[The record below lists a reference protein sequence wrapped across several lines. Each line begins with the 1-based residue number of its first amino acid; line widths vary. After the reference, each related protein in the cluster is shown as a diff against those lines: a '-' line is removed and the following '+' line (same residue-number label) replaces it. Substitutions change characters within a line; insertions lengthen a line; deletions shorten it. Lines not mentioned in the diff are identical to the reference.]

1 MRKKHIRSI
10 LSIVLCFAMVL
21 SLMFV
26 SNVEASEKKNDSEP
40 ALEYVVIDNPS
51 VTTPGTQKVVVG
63 YSKGTVLSDAVLTYK
78 NVDTEEEYSVEA
90 SDIQESAVVFEMSY
104 EDDSWT
110 GTYSI
115 EDIAYTVNGE
125 EYSLNFSKCGIE
137 GKFAVN
143 QICETDPDAVVE
155 GEKTE
160 ENMDVSD
167 ADVSFTAITQDGT
180 IYEEDSIA
188 DVINDAIDTQSADSE
203 IATYAGRAATR
214 LVVVL
219 DPGHGGFDPGAIA
232 NGTNEKTL
240 TLKIAQYCKAALER
254 NGRIQVYMTREADT
268 SVGGATNTSA
278 DLKNRVAFAASK
290 NADLFVSIHL
300 NSAGAAAYGAEV
312 YYPNSNYRS
321 DIGQEGQKLASSIQ
335 KQLVSLGL
343 YNRGVKIRQSEN
355 GSTYPDGSVQDYYAV
370 IQQSKRN
377 GFPGIIVEHAFLTNA
392 SDYQKY
398 LSSDEKLKTLGEADA
413 QGIIEYIN
421 NNVKFGSWQQNG
433 SQWMF
438 TYYNGAYAKNCWEQI
453 DGYWYH
459 FDGNGIMQTGWLNL
473 GETWYYLNANGAMAT
488 GWLNL
493 GGTWY
498 YLNTN
503 GAMAIGWA
511 KVGNTWYYMNASGAM
526 QTGWLNLN
534 GTRYY
539 LNANGAMAVAWLKLG
554 DNWYYLNP
562 SSGAMQTGWLKLGS
576 TWYYLNTDGTMATGW
591 LNLGGMTY
599 YLNEFSGAM
608 QTGWLKQNGIWYF
621 FNNSG
626 ARIGN
631 CWYWVGNSCYYFD
644 KDGKMAADTW
654 IGDYYVNADGAWIPG
669 MEKPV
674 DKWINT
680 SGRWWY
686 RHADGSYTRLN
697 WEQVGN
703 QWYYFDKD
711 GWMVIGWLK
720 LSDTW
725 YYMNTSGAR
734 VSNCWTWVG
743 NSCYYFDKDGKMAA
757 DTWIGDYYVNA
768 DGAWIP
774 GQKKDDQNTNQ
785 NGNQN
790 ANQSGSQNAGQS
802 GNQAQTQAQWI
813 NTSGRWWYRHADGSY
828 TKSNW
833 EQIGNQWYYFDK
845 DGWMMTG
852 YQAVSGTWYYLQK
865 SASPEGA
872 LTYTGVTPIMGNSDL
887 SSDKNTVVNKMVR
900 MFQRSGRTYPADKL
914 NAGGAGN
921 IETFCQIV
929 YDEAVRE
936 GVKPEIVFG
945 QAMKETG
952 YLQFGGAV
960 KIEQFNFAG
969 LGATGGSV
977 AGAQFSNVTEG
988 IRAQVQHLKAY
999 ASKDNLTQGIVDPRF
1014 QLVTRGSAPYVEW
1027 LGQKENPNG
1036 FGWATAWN
1044 YGISL
1049 MNQYVRPMYS
1059 L

>member
-1 MRKKHIRSI
+1 MRKKHMRSI
-10 LSIVLCFAMVL
+10 ISLVLCFAMVL

-26 SNVEASEKKNDSEP
+26 SNVEASEKKDDSEP

-63 YSKGTVLSDAVLTYK
+63 YSKGTVLTSAVLKYK
-78 NVDTEEEYSVEA
+78 NVTTGEYYSVEA
-90 SDIQESAVVFEMSY
+90 SDIQESAAVFEMTY

-115 EDIAYTVNGE
+115 EDITYTVDGA
-125 EYSLNFSKCGIE
+125 EYSLNFAKCGIE

-160 ENMDVSD
+160 ENTDVSD

-180 IYEEDSIA
+180 VYEEDSIA
-188 DVINDAIDTQSADSE
+188 EVINDAIDTQSADSE
-203 IATYAGRAATR
+203 IAAYAGRAATR

-219 DPGHGGFDPGAIA
+219 DPGHGGYDPGAIA

-240 TLKIAQYCKAALER
+240 TLKIAKYCKDALEK
-254 NGRIQVYMTREADT
+254 NGRIQVYMTRESDT
-268 SVGGATNTSA
+268 SVGGATNASA
-278 DLKNRVAFAASK
+278 DLKNRVSFAVSK

-335 KQLVSLGL
+335 KQLVNLGL
-343 YNRGVKIRQSEN
+343 YNRGVKVRQSEN

-370 IQQSKRN
+370 IHQSKRN

-413 QGIIEYIN
+413 KGIIEYIN
-421 NNVKFGSWQQNG
+421 NNVKFGSWHQNG

-438 TYYNGAYAKNCWEQI
+438 AYYNGTYAKNCWEKI

-459 FDGNGIMQTGWLNL
+459 FDGNGIMQTGWLNI
-473 GETWYYLNANGAMAT
+473 
-488 GWLNL
+488 
-493 GGTWY
+493 GGT
-498 YLNTN
+498 
-503 GAMAIGWA
+503 
-511 KVGNTWYYMNASGAM
+511 
-526 QTGWLNLN
+526 
-534 GTRYY
+534 
-539 LNANGAMAVAWLKLG
+539 
-554 DNWYYLNP
+554 WYYLNP
-562 SSGAMQTGWLKLGS
+562 SSGAMQTGWLKLGDV
-576 TWYYLNTDGTMATGW
+576 WYYLNPFSGAMATGW
-591 LNLGGMTY
+591 LKVGNTWY
-599 YLNEFSGAM
+599 YMNPSNGAM
-608 QTGWLKQNGIWYF
+608 QTGWLDLNGTKYYLK
-621 FNNSG
+621 SDG
-626 ARIGN
+626 AMATAWVKIGN
-631 CWYWVGNSCYYFD
+631 TWYYMNPSSGLMQTGWLKLRSTWYYL
-644 KDGKMAADTW
+644 KSDGTMAADTW
-654 IGDYYVNADGAWIPG
+654 IGDYYVNADGAWVPG
-669 MEKPV
+669 KEKPV

-686 RHADGSYTRLN
+686 RHADGSYIKSN
-697 WEQVGN
+697 WEQIGN

-711 GWMVIGWLK
+711 GWMVTGWLK

-743 NSCYYFDKDGKMAA
+743 NSCYYFDEDGKMAA

-768 DGAWIP
+768 DGAWVP
-774 GQKKDDQNTNQ
+774 GQKKDDQKNDQ
-785 NGNQN
+785 N
-790 ANQSGSQNAGQS
+790 GSQNS
-802 GNQAQTQAQWI
+802 NQNQTQTKAQWVK
-813 NTSGRWWYRHADGSY
+813 TSGRWWYRHADGSY

-833 EQIGNQWYYFDK
+833 EYIDGQWYYFDK
-845 DGWMMTG
+845 DGWMTIG
-852 YQAVSGTWYYLQK
+852 YQAVSGEWYYLQK

-872 LTYTGVTPIMGNSDL
+872 LTYTGVTSIMGNSDL

-900 MFQRSGRTYPADKL
+900 MFQKSGRSYPADKL
-914 NAGGAGN
+914 NAGGAGS
-921 IETFCQIV
+921 IEAFCQIV
-929 YDEAVRE
+929 YDEAVKE

-977 AGAQFSNVTEG
+977 AGAQFSNVAEG

-999 ASKDNLTQGIVDPRF
+999 ASKDGLTQETVDSRF
-1014 QLVTRGSAPYVEW
+1014 NLVTRGSAPYVEW

-1044 YGISL
+1044 YGISM
-1049 MNQYVRPMYS
+1049 MNQYVRPMYT

>member
-1 MRKKHIRSI
+1 MRKKHMRSI
-10 LSIVLCFAMVL
+10 ISVVLCFAMVF

-26 SNVEASEKKNDSEP
+26 SNVEASEKKDDSEP

-63 YSKGTVLSDAVLTYK
+63 YSKGTVLTSAVLKYK
-78 NVDTEEEYSVEA
+78 NVTTGEEYSVEA
-90 SDIQESAVVFEMSY
+90 SDIQESAAVFEMTY

-115 EDIAYTVNGE
+115 EDITYTVDGA
-125 EYSLNFSKCGIE
+125 EYSLNFAKCGIE

-160 ENMDVSD
+160 ENTDVSD
-167 ADVSFTAITQDGT
+167 ADVSFTAITQEGT
-180 IYEEDSIA
+180 VYEEDSIA
-188 DVINDAIDTQSADSE
+188 EVINDAIDTQSADSE
-203 IATYAGRAATR
+203 IAAYAGRAATR

-219 DPGHGGFDPGAIA
+219 DPGHGGYDPGAIA

-240 TLKIAQYCKAALER
+240 TLKIAKYCKDALEK
-254 NGRIQVYMTREADT
+254 NGRIQVYMTRESDT
-268 SVGGATNTSA
+268 SVGGATNASA
-278 DLKNRVAFAASK
+278 DLKNRVSFAVSK

-335 KQLVSLGL
+335 KQLVNLGL
-343 YNRGVKIRQSEN
+343 YNRGVKVRQSEN

-370 IQQSKRN
+370 IHQSKRN

-413 QGIIEYIN
+413 KGIIEYIN
-421 NNVKFGSWQQNG
+421 NNVKFGSWHQNG

-438 TYYNGAYAKNCWEQI
+438 AYYNGTYAKNCWEKI

-459 FDGNGIMQTGWLNL
+459 FDGNGIMQTGWLNI
-473 GETWYYLNANGAMAT
+473 
-488 GWLNL
+488 
-493 GGTWY
+493 GG
-498 YLNTN
+498 
-503 GAMAIGWA
+503 I
-511 KVGNTWYYMNASGAM
+511 
-526 QTGWLNLN
+526 
-534 GTRYY
+534 
-539 LNANGAMAVAWLKLG
+539 
-554 DNWYYLNP
+554 WYYLNP
-562 SSGAMQTGWLKLGS
+562 SSGAMQTGWLKLGDV
-576 TWYYLNTDGTMATGW
+576 WYYLNPFSGAMATGW
-591 LNLGGMTY
+591 LKVGNTWYYMNPSNGAMQTGWLDLNGTKY
-599 YLNEFSGAM
+599 YLKSDGAMATAWVKIGNTWYYMNPSSGAM
-608 QTGWLKQNGIWYF
+608 QTGWLKLRSTWYYLK
-621 FNNSG
+621 S
-626 ARIGN
+626 
-631 CWYWVGNSCYYFD
+631 
-644 KDGKMAADTW
+644 DGTMAADIW
-654 IGDYYVNADGAWIPG
+654 IGDYYVNADGAWVPG
-669 MEKPV
+669 KEKPV

-686 RHADGSYTRLN
+686 RHADGSYIKSN
-697 WEQVGN
+697 WEQIGN

-711 GWMVIGWLK
+711 GWMVTGWLK

-743 NSCYYFDKDGKMAA
+743 NSCYYFDEDGKMAA

-768 DGAWIP
+768 DGAWVP
-774 GQKKDDQNTNQ
+774 GQKKDEQKNDQNDSQNSNQ
-785 NGNQN
+785 N
-790 ANQSGSQNAGQS
+790 
-802 GNQAQTQAQWI
+802 QTQTKAQWV

-833 EQIGNQWYYFDK
+833 EYIDDQWYYFDK
-845 DGWMMTG
+845 DGWMTIG
-852 YQAVSGTWYYLQK
+852 YQAVSGEWYYLQK

-872 LTYTGVTPIMGNSDL
+872 LTYTGVTSIMGNSDL

-900 MFQRSGRTYPADKL
+900 MFQKSGRSYPADKL
-914 NAGGAGN
+914 NAGGAGS
-921 IETFCQIV
+921 IEAFCQIV
-929 YDEAVRE
+929 YDEAVKE

-977 AGAQFSNVTEG
+977 AGAKFNNVAEG

-999 ASKDNLTQGIVDPRF
+999 ASKDCLTQETIDQRF
-1014 QLVTRGSAPYVEW
+1014 NLVTRGSAPYVEW

-1049 MNQYVRPMYS
+1049 MNQYVRPMYT

>member
-1 MRKKHIRSI
+1 MRKKHMRSI
-10 LSIVLCFAMVL
+10 ISLVLCFAMVL

-26 SNVEASEKKNDSEP
+26 SNVEASEKKDDSEP

-63 YSKGTVLSDAVLTYK
+63 YSKGTVLTSAVLKYK
-78 NVDTEEEYSVEA
+78 NVTTGEEYSVEA
-90 SDIQESAVVFEMSY
+90 SDIQESAAVFEMTY

-115 EDIAYTVNGE
+115 EDITYTVDGA
-125 EYSLNFSKCGIE
+125 EYSLNFAKCGIE

-160 ENMDVSD
+160 ENTDVSD

-180 IYEEDSIA
+180 VYEEDSIA
-188 DVINDAIDTQSADSE
+188 EVINDAIDTQSADSE
-203 IATYAGRAATR
+203 IAAYAGRAATR

-219 DPGHGGFDPGAIA
+219 DPGHGGYDPGAIA

-240 TLKIAQYCKAALER
+240 TLKIAKYCKDALEK
-254 NGRIQVYMTREADT
+254 NGRIQVYMTRESDT
-268 SVGGATNTSA
+268 SVGGATNASA
-278 DLKNRVAFAASK
+278 DLKNRVSFAVSK

-321 DIGQEGQKLASSIQ
+321 DIGQEGQKLVSSIQ
-335 KQLVSLGL
+335 KQLVNLGL
-343 YNRGVKIRQSEN
+343 YNRGVKVRQSEN

-370 IQQSKRN
+370 IHQSKRN

-413 QGIIEYIN
+413 KGIIEYIN
-421 NNVKFGSWQQNG
+421 NNVKFGSWHQNG

-438 TYYNGAYAKNCWEQI
+438 AYYNGTYAKNCWEKI

-459 FDGNGIMQTGWLNL
+459 FDGNGIMQTGWLNI
-473 GETWYYLNANGAMAT
+473 
-488 GWLNL
+488 
-493 GGTWY
+493 GGT
-498 YLNTN
+498 
-503 GAMAIGWA
+503 
-511 KVGNTWYYMNASGAM
+511 
-526 QTGWLNLN
+526 
-534 GTRYY
+534 
-539 LNANGAMAVAWLKLG
+539 
-554 DNWYYLNP
+554 WYYLNP
-562 SSGAMQTGWLKLGS
+562 SSGAMQTGWLKLGDV
-576 TWYYLNTDGTMATGW
+576 WYYLNPFSGAMATGW
-591 LNLGGMTY
+591 LKVGNTWY
-599 YLNEFSGAM
+599 YMNPSNGAM
-608 QTGWLKQNGIWYF
+608 QTGWLDLNGTKYYLK
-621 FNNSG
+621 SDG
-626 ARIGN
+626 AMATAWVKIGN
-631 CWYWVGNSCYYFD
+631 TWYYMNPSSGLMQTGWLKLRSTWYYL
-644 KDGKMAADTW
+644 KSDGTMAADTW
-654 IGDYYVNADGAWIPG
+654 IGDYYVNADGAWVPG
-669 MEKPV
+669 KEKPV

-686 RHADGSYTRLN
+686 RHADGSYIKSN
-697 WEQVGN
+697 WEQIGN

-711 GWMVIGWLK
+711 GWMVTGWLK

-743 NSCYYFDKDGKMAA
+743 NSCYYFDEDGKMAA

-768 DGAWIP
+768 DGAWVP
-774 GQKKDDQNTNQ
+774 GQKKDDQKNDQ
-785 NGNQN
+785 N
-790 ANQSGSQNAGQS
+790 GSQNS
-802 GNQAQTQAQWI
+802 NQNQTQTKAQWVK
-813 NTSGRWWYRHADGSY
+813 TSGRWWYRHADGSY

-833 EQIGNQWYYFDK
+833 EYIDGQWYYFDK
-845 DGWMMTG
+845 DGWMTIG
-852 YQAVSGTWYYLQK
+852 YQAVSGEWYYLQK

-872 LTYTGVTPIMGNSDL
+872 LTYTGVTSIMGNSDL

-900 MFQRSGRTYPADKL
+900 MFQKSGRSYPADKL
-914 NAGGAGN
+914 NAGGAGS
-921 IETFCQIV
+921 IEAFCQIV
-929 YDEAVRE
+929 YDEAVKE

-977 AGAQFSNVTEG
+977 AGAQFSNVAEG

-999 ASKDNLTQGIVDPRF
+999 ASKDGLTQETVDSRF
-1014 QLVTRGSAPYVEW
+1014 NLVTRGSAPYVEW

-1044 YGISL
+1044 YGISM
-1049 MNQYVRPMYS
+1049 MNQYVRPMYT

>member
-1 MRKKHIRSI
+1 MRSI
-10 LSIVLCFAMVL
+10 ISVVLCFAMVL

-26 SNVEASEKKNDSEP
+26 SNVEASEKKDDSEP
-40 ALEYVVIDNPS
+40 ALEYLVIDNPS

-63 YSKGTVLSDAVLTYK
+63 YSKGTVLTSAALKYK
-78 NVDTEEEYSVEA
+78 NVTTGEEYSVEA
-90 SDIQESAVVFEMSY
+90 SDIQESSAVFKMTY

-115 EDIAYTVNGE
+115 EDVTYTVDGT
-125 EYSLNFSKCGIE
+125 EYSLNFAKCGIE

-160 ENMDVSD
+160 ENTDIND

-180 IYEEDSIA
+180 VYEEDSIA
-188 DVINDAIDTQSADSE
+188 EVINEAIDMQSADYE

-219 DPGHGGFDPGAIA
+219 DPGHGGYDPGAIA

-240 TLKIAQYCKAALER
+240 TLKIAKYCKAALEK
-254 NGRIQVYMTREADT
+254 NGRIQVYMTRESDI
-268 SVGGATNTSA
+268 SVGGATNASD
-278 DLKNRVAFAASK
+278 DLKNRVSFAASK

-335 KQLVSLGL
+335 KQLVDLGL
-343 YNRGVKIRQSEN
+343 YNRGVKVRQSEN

-370 IQQSKRN
+370 IHQSKRN

-413 QGIIEYIN
+413 KGIIKYIN
-421 NNVKFGSWQQNG
+421 NNVKFGSWHQNG

-438 TYYNGAYAKNCWEQI
+438 AYYNGTYAKNCWEKI

-459 FDGNGIMQTGWLNL
+459 FDGNGIMQTGWLNI
-473 GETWYYLNANGAMAT
+473 GGTWYYLNPSNGAMQTGWLKLGDVWYYLNPFSGAMAT
-488 GWLNL
+488 GWL
-493 GGTWY
+493 
-498 YLNTN
+498 
-503 GAMAIGWA
+503 
-511 KVGNTWYYMNASGAM
+511 KVGNTWYYMNPSNGAM
-526 QTGWLNLN
+526 QTGWLDLN
-534 GTRYY
+534 GTKYY
-539 LNANGAMAVAWLKLG
+539 LKSDGAMATAWEKIG
-554 DNWYYLNP
+554 NAWYYMNP
-562 SSGAMQTGWLKLGS
+562 SSGAMQTGWLKLRS
-576 TWYYLNTDGTMATGW
+576 TWYYLKSDGT
-591 LNLGGMTY
+591 
-599 YLNEFSGAM
+599 
-608 QTGWLKQNGIWYF
+608 
-621 FNNSG
+621 
-626 ARIGN
+626 
-631 CWYWVGNSCYYFD
+631 
-644 KDGKMAADTW
+644 MAADTW
-654 IGDYYVNADGAWIPG
+654 IGDYYVNADGAWVPG
-669 MEKPV
+669 KEKPV

-686 RHADGSYTRLN
+686 RHADGSYIKSN
-697 WEQVGN
+697 WEQIGN

-711 GWMVIGWLK
+711 GWMVTGWLK

-743 NSCYYFDKDGKMAA
+743 NSCYYFDEDGKMAA
-757 DTWIGDYYVNA
+757 DTWLGDYYVNA
-768 DGAWIP
+768 DGAWVP
-774 GQKKDDQNTNQ
+774 GQKKDDQKNDQ
-785 NGNQN
+785 N
-790 ANQSGSQNAGQS
+790 GSQNS
-802 GNQAQTQAQWI
+802 NQNQTQTKAQWV
-813 NTSGRWWYRHADGSY
+813 NTSGCWWYRYADGSY

-833 EQIGNQWYYFDK
+833 EYIDGQWYYFDK
-845 DGWMMTG
+845 DGWMTIG
-852 YQAVSGTWYYLQK
+852 YQAVSGEWYYLQK

-872 LTYTGVTPIMGNSDL
+872 LTYTGVTSIMGNSDL

-900 MFQRSGRTYPADKL
+900 MFQKSGRSYPADKL
-914 NAGGAGN
+914 NAGGAGS
-921 IETFCQIV
+921 IEVFCQIV
-929 YDEAVRE
+929 YDEAVKE

-977 AGAQFSNVTEG
+977 AGAQFSNVAEG

-999 ASKDNLTQGIVDPRF
+999 ASKDALTQETIDPRF
-1014 QLVTRGSAPYVEW
+1014 NLVTRGSAPYVEW

-1044 YGISL
+1044 YGISM
-1049 MNQYVRPMYS
+1049 MNQYVRPMYT

>member
-1 MRKKHIRSI
+1 MRKKHMRSI
-10 LSIVLCFAMVL
+10 ISLVLCFAMVL

-51 VTTPGTQKVVVG
+51 VTTPGTQKIVVG
-63 YSKGTVLSDAVLTYK
+63 YSKGTVLTSATLKYK
-78 NVDTEEEYSVEA
+78 NVTTGEEYSVEA
-90 SDIQESAVVFEMSY
+90 SDIQESAAVFEMTY

-110 GTYSI
+110 GIYSI
-115 EDIAYTVNGE
+115 EDVTYTVDGG
-125 EYSLNFSKCGIE
+125 EYSLNFAKCGIE

-160 ENMDVSD
+160 ENTDIND
-167 ADVSFTAITQDGT
+167 ADVSFTAITQDGAV
-180 IYEEDSIA
+180 YEEDSIA
-188 DVINDAIDTQSADSE
+188 EVINDAIDTQSVDYE

-219 DPGHGGFDPGAIA
+219 DPGHGGYDPGAIA

-240 TLKIAQYCKAALER
+240 TLKIAKYCKAALEK
-254 NGRIQVYMTREADT
+254 NGRIQVYMTRESDT
-268 SVGGATNTSA
+268 SVGGATNASD
-278 DLKNRVAFAASK
+278 DLKNRVSFAASK

-335 KQLVSLGL
+335 KQLVDLGL
-343 YNRGVKIRQSEN
+343 YNRGVKVRQSEN

-370 IQQSKRN
+370 IHQSKRN

-392 SDYQKY
+392 CDYQKY

-413 QGIIEYIN
+413 KGIIEYIN
-421 NNVKFGSWQQNG
+421 NNVKFGSWHQNG

-438 TYYNGAYAKNCWEQI
+438 AYYNGTYAKNCWEKI

-459 FDGNGIMQTGWLNL
+459 FDGNGIMQTGWLNIE
-473 GETWYYLNANGAMAT
+473 GTWYYLNPASGAMAT
-488 GWLNL
+488 GWLKL
-493 GGTWY
+493 GDVWY
-498 YLNTN
+498 YLNPASGT
-503 GAMAIGWA
+503 MATGWL
-511 KVGNTWYYMNASGAM
+511 KVGNTWYYMNPSNGAM
-526 QTGWLNLN
+526 QTGWLDLN
-534 GTRYY
+534 GTKYY
-539 LNANGAMAVAWLKLG
+539 LKSDGAMATTWVKIG
-554 DNWYYLNP
+554 NTWYYMNP

-576 TWYYLNTDGTMATGW
+576 TWYYLNADGT
-591 LNLGGMTY
+591 
-599 YLNEFSGAM
+599 
-608 QTGWLKQNGIWYF
+608 
-621 FNNSG
+621 
-626 ARIGN
+626 
-631 CWYWVGNSCYYFD
+631 
-644 KDGKMAADTW
+644 MAADTW
-654 IGDYYVNADGAWIPG
+654 IGDYYVNADGAWVPG
-669 MEKPV
+669 KEKPV

-686 RHADGSYTRLN
+686 RHADGSYTKSN
-697 WEQVGN
+697 WEQIGN
-703 QWYYFDKD
+703 QWFYFDKD
-711 GWMVIGWLK
+711 GWMVTDWLK

-757 DTWIGDYYVNA
+757 DTWIGDYYVNV
-768 DGAWIP
+768 DGAWVP
-774 GQKKDDQNTNQ
+774 GQKKDDQKNDQ
-785 NGNQN
+785 N
-790 ANQSGSQNAGQS
+790 GSQNS
-802 GNQAQTQAQWI
+802 NQNQTKAQWV

-833 EQIGNQWYYFDK
+833 EYIDGQWYYFDK
-845 DGWMMTG
+845 EGWMTIG
-852 YQAVSGTWYYLQK
+852 YQAVNGEWYYLQK

-872 LTYTGVTPIMGNSDL
+872 LTYTGVTSIMGNSDL
-887 SSDKNTVVNKMVR
+887 SNDKNTVVNKMVR
-900 MFQRSGRTYPADKL
+900 MFQKSGRSYPADKL
-914 NAGGAGN
+914 NAGGAGS
-921 IETFCQIV
+921 IEAFCQIV
-929 YDEAVRE
+929 YDEAVKE

-977 AGAQFSNVTEG
+977 AGAQFSNVAEG

-999 ASKDNLTQGIVDPRF
+999 ASKDSLTQETVDPRF
-1014 QLVTRGSAPYVEW
+1014 NLVRRGSAPYVEW

-1049 MNQYVRPMYS
+1049 MNQYVRPMYT

>member
-1 MRKKHIRSI
+1 MRKKHMRSI
-10 LSIVLCFAMVL
+10 ISLVLCFAMVF
-21 SLMFV
+21 SLMFA
-26 SNVEASEKKNDSEP
+26 SIVEASEKKDDSEP

-63 YSKGTVLSDAVLTYK
+63 YSKGTVLTSAVLKYK
-78 NVDTEEEYSVEA
+78 NVTTGEEYSVEA
-90 SDIQESAVVFEMSY
+90 SDIQESAAVFEMTY

-115 EDIAYTVNGE
+115 EDITYTVDGA
-125 EYSLNFSKCGIE
+125 EYSLNFAKCGIE

-160 ENMDVSD
+160 ENTDVSD

-180 IYEEDSIA
+180 VYEEDSIA
-188 DVINDAIDTQSADSE
+188 EVINDAIDTQSADSE
-203 IATYAGRAATR
+203 IAAYAGRAATR

-219 DPGHGGFDPGAIA
+219 DPGHGGYDPGAIA

-240 TLKIAQYCKAALER
+240 TLKIAKYCKDALEK
-254 NGRIQVYMTREADT
+254 NGRIQVYMTRESDT
-268 SVGGATNTSA
+268 SVGGATNASA
-278 DLKNRVAFAASK
+278 DLKNRVSFAVSK

-335 KQLVSLGL
+335 KQLVNLGL
-343 YNRGVKIRQSEN
+343 YNRGVKVRQSEN

-370 IQQSKRN
+370 IHQSKRN

-413 QGIIEYIN
+413 KGIIEYIN
-421 NNVKFGSWQQNG
+421 NNVKFGSWHQNG

-438 TYYNGAYAKNCWEQI
+438 AYYNGTYAKNCWEKI

-459 FDGNGIMQTGWLNL
+459 FDGNGIMQTGWLNI
-473 GETWYYLNANGAMAT
+473 
-488 GWLNL
+488 
-493 GGTWY
+493 GGT
-498 YLNTN
+498 
-503 GAMAIGWA
+503 
-511 KVGNTWYYMNASGAM
+511 
-526 QTGWLNLN
+526 
-534 GTRYY
+534 
-539 LNANGAMAVAWLKLG
+539 
-554 DNWYYLNP
+554 WYYLNP
-562 SSGAMQTGWLKLGS
+562 SSGAMQTGWLKLGDV
-576 TWYYLNTDGTMATGW
+576 WYYLNPFSGAMATGW
-591 LNLGGMTY
+591 LKVGNTWY
-599 YLNEFSGAM
+599 YMNPSNGAM
-608 QTGWLKQNGIWYF
+608 QTGWLDLNGTKYYLK
-621 FNNSG
+621 SDG
-626 ARIGN
+626 AMATAWVKIGN
-631 CWYWVGNSCYYFD
+631 TWYYMNPSSGLMQTGWLKLRSTWYYL
-644 KDGKMAADTW
+644 KSDGTMAADTW
-654 IGDYYVNADGAWIPG
+654 IGDYYVNADGAWVPG
-669 MEKPV
+669 KEKPV

-686 RHADGSYTRLN
+686 RHADGSYIKSN
-697 WEQVGN
+697 WEQIGN
-703 QWYYFDKD
+703 QWFYFDKD
-711 GWMVIGWLK
+711 GWMVTGWLK

-743 NSCYYFDKDGKMAA
+743 NSCYYFDKDGKMAV

-768 DGAWIP
+768 DGAWVP
-774 GQKKDDQNTNQ
+774 GQKKDDQKNDQ
-785 NGNQN
+785 N
-790 ANQSGSQNAGQS
+790 GSQNS
-802 GNQAQTQAQWI
+802 NQNQTQTKAQWVK
-813 NTSGRWWYRHADGSY
+813 TSGRWWYRHADGSY

-833 EQIGNQWYYFDK
+833 EYIDGQWYYFDK
-845 DGWMMTG
+845 DGWMTTG
-852 YQAVSGTWYYLQK
+852 YQAVSGEWYYLQK

-872 LTYTGVTPIMGNSDL
+872 LTYTGVTSIMGNSDL

-900 MFQRSGRTYPADKL
+900 MFQKSGRSYPADKL
-914 NAGGAGN
+914 NAGGAGS
-921 IETFCQIV
+921 IEAFCQIV
-929 YDEAVRE
+929 YDEAVKE

-977 AGAQFSNVTEG
+977 AGAQFSNVAEG

-999 ASKDNLTQGIVDPRF
+999 ASKDGLTQETVDSRF
-1014 QLVTRGSAPYVEW
+1014 NLVTRGSAPYVEW

-1044 YGISL
+1044 YGISM
-1049 MNQYVRPMYS
+1049 MNQYVRPMYT

>member
-1 MRKKHIRSI
+1 MRSI
-10 LSIVLCFAMVL
+10 ISVVLCFAMVF
-21 SLMFV
+21 SLMFA
-26 SNVEASEKKNDSEP
+26 SIVEASEKKDDSEP

-63 YSKGTVLSDAVLTYK
+63 YSKGTVLTSAVLKYK
-78 NVDTEEEYSVEA
+78 NVTTGEEYSVEA
-90 SDIQESAVVFEMSY
+90 SDIQESAAVFEMTY

-115 EDIAYTVNGE
+115 EDITYTVDGA
-125 EYSLNFSKCGIE
+125 EYSLNFAKCGIE

-160 ENMDVSD
+160 ENTDVSD

-180 IYEEDSIA
+180 VYEEDSIA
-188 DVINDAIDTQSADSE
+188 EVINDAIDTQSADSE
-203 IATYAGRAATR
+203 IAAYAGRAATR

-219 DPGHGGFDPGAIA
+219 DPGHGGYDPGAIA

-240 TLKIAQYCKAALER
+240 TLKIAKYCKDALEK
-254 NGRIQVYMTREADT
+254 NGRIQVYMTRESDT
-268 SVGGATNTSA
+268 SVGGATNASA
-278 DLKNRVAFAASK
+278 DLKNRVSFAVSK

-335 KQLVSLGL
+335 KQLVNLGL
-343 YNRGVKIRQSEN
+343 YNRGVKVRQSEN

-370 IQQSKRN
+370 IHQSKRN

-413 QGIIEYIN
+413 KGIIEYIN
-421 NNVKFGSWQQNG
+421 NNVKFGSWHQNG

-438 TYYNGAYAKNCWEQI
+438 AYYNGTYAKNCWEKI

-459 FDGNGIMQTGWLNL
+459 FDGNGIMQTGWLNI
-473 GETWYYLNANGAMAT
+473 GGTWYYLNPSSGAMAT
-488 GWLNL
+488 GWLKL
-493 GGTWY
+493 GDVWY
-498 YLNTN
+498 YLNPSS
-503 GAMAIGWA
+503 GAMATGWL
-511 KVGNTWYYMNASGAM
+511 KVGNTWYYMNPSNGAM
-526 QTGWLNLN
+526 QTDWLDLN
-534 GTRYY
+534 GTKYY
-539 LNANGAMAVAWLKLG
+539 LKSDGAMATTWVKIG
-554 DNWYYLNP
+554 NTWYYMNP

-576 TWYYLNTDGTMATGW
+576 TWNYLNADGT
-591 LNLGGMTY
+591 
-599 YLNEFSGAM
+599 
-608 QTGWLKQNGIWYF
+608 
-621 FNNSG
+621 
-626 ARIGN
+626 
-631 CWYWVGNSCYYFD
+631 
-644 KDGKMAADTW
+644 MAADTW
-654 IGDYYVNADGAWIPG
+654 VGDYYVNADGVWVPG
-669 MEKPV
+669 KEKPV

-686 RHADGSYTRLN
+686 RHADGSYTKSN
-697 WEQVGN
+697 WEQIGN
-703 QWYYFDKD
+703 QWFYFDKD
-711 GWMVIGWLK
+711 GWMVTGWLK

-743 NSCYYFDKDGKMAA
+743 NSCYYFDKDGKMAV

-768 DGAWIP
+768 DGAWVP
-774 GQKKDDQNTNQ
+774 GQKKDDQKNDQ
-785 NGNQN
+785 N
-790 ANQSGSQNAGQS
+790 GSQNS
-802 GNQAQTQAQWI
+802 NQNQTQTKAQWV

-833 EQIGNQWYYFDK
+833 EYIDGQWYYFDK
-845 DGWMMTG
+845 DGWMTTG
-852 YQAVSGTWYYLQK
+852 YQAVSGEWYYLQK

-872 LTYTGVTPIMGNSDL
+872 LTYTGVTSIMGNSDL

-900 MFQRSGRTYPADKL
+900 MFQKSGRSYPADKL
-914 NAGGAGN
+914 NAGGAGS
-921 IETFCQIV
+921 IEAFCQIV
-929 YDEAVRE
+929 YDEAVKE
-936 GVKPEIVFG
+936 GVKPEIAFG

-977 AGAQFSNVTEG
+977 AGAQFSNVAEG

-999 ASKDNLTQGIVDPRF
+999 ASKDGLTQETIDPRF
-1014 QLVTRGSAPYVEW
+1014 NLVIRGSAPYVEW

-1049 MNQYVRPMYS
+1049 MNQYVRPMYT

>member
-1 MRKKHIRSI
+1 MRSI
-10 LSIVLCFAMVL
+10 ISVVLCFAMVF

-26 SNVEASEKKNDSEP
+26 ANVEASEKKDDSEP
-40 ALEYVVIDNPS
+40 VLEYVVIDNPS

-63 YSKGTVLSDAVLTYK
+63 YSKGTVLTSAVLKYK
-78 NVDTEEEYSVEA
+78 NVTTGEEYSVEG
-90 SDIQESAVVFEMSY
+90 SDIQESAAVFEMTY

-115 EDIAYTVNGE
+115 EDITYTVDGT
-125 EYSLNFSKCGIE
+125 EYSLNFVKCGIE

-160 ENMDVSD
+160 ENTDVSD

-180 IYEEDSIA
+180 VYEEDSIA
-188 DVINDAIDTQSADSE
+188 EVINDAIDTQSADSE
-203 IATYAGRAATR
+203 IAAYAGRAVTR

-219 DPGHGGFDPGAIA
+219 DPGHGGYDPGAIA

-240 TLKIAQYCKAALER
+240 TLKIAKYCKDALEK
-254 NGRIQVYMTREADT
+254 NGRIQAYMTRESDT
-268 SVGGATNTSA
+268 SVGGATNASA
-278 DLKNRVAFAASK
+278 DLKNRVSFAVSK

-335 KQLVSLGL
+335 KQLVNLGL
-343 YNRGVKIRQSEN
+343 YNRGVKVRQSEN

-370 IQQSKRN
+370 IHQSKRN

-413 QGIIEYIN
+413 KGIIEYIN
-421 NNVKFGSWQQNG
+421 NNVKFGSWHQNG

-438 TYYNGAYAKNCWEQI
+438 AYYNGTYAKNCWEKI

-459 FDGNGIMQTGWLNL
+459 FDGNGIMQMGWLNI
-473 GETWYYLNANGAMAT
+473 
-488 GWLNL
+488 
-493 GGTWY
+493 GGT
-498 YLNTN
+498 
-503 GAMAIGWA
+503 
-511 KVGNTWYYMNASGAM
+511 
-526 QTGWLNLN
+526 
-534 GTRYY
+534 
-539 LNANGAMAVAWLKLG
+539 
-554 DNWYYLNP
+554 WYYLNP
-562 SSGAMQTGWLKLGS
+562 SSGAMQTGWLKLGDV
-576 TWYYLNTDGTMATGW
+576 WYYLNPFSGTMATGW
-591 LNLGGMTY
+591 LKVGNTWYYMNPSNGAMQTGWLDLNGTKY
-599 YLNEFSGAM
+599 YLESDGAMATAWVKIGNTWYYMNPSSGAM
-608 QTGWLKQNGIWYF
+608 QTGWLKLRSTWYYLK
-621 FNNSG
+621 S
-626 ARIGN
+626 
-631 CWYWVGNSCYYFD
+631 
-644 KDGKMAADTW
+644 DGTMAADTW
-654 IGDYYVNADGAWIPG
+654 IGDYYVNADGAW
-669 MEKPV
+669 V
-674 DKWINT
+674 
-680 SGRWWY
+680 
-686 RHADGSYTRLN
+686 
-697 WEQVGN
+697 
-703 QWYYFDKD
+703 
-711 GWMVIGWLK
+711 
-720 LSDTW
+720 
-725 YYMNTSGAR
+725 
-734 VSNCWTWVG
+734 
-743 NSCYYFDKDGKMAA
+743 
-757 DTWIGDYYVNA
+757 
-768 DGAWIP
+768 P
-774 GQKKDDQNTNQ
+774 GQKKDDQKNDQ
-785 NGNQN
+785 N
-790 ANQSGSQNAGQS
+790 GSQNS
-802 GNQAQTQAQWI
+802 NQNQTQTKAQWV

-833 EQIGNQWYYFDK
+833 EYIDGQWYYFDK
-845 DGWMMTG
+845 DGWMTIG
-852 YQAVSGTWYYLQK
+852 YQAVSGEWYYLQK

-872 LTYTGVTPIMGNSDL
+872 LTYTGVTSIMGNSDL

-900 MFQRSGRTYPADKL
+900 MFQKSGRSYPADKL
-914 NAGGAGN
+914 NAGGAGS
-921 IETFCQIV
+921 IEAFCQIV
-929 YDEAVRE
+929 YDEAVKE

-977 AGAQFSNVTEG
+977 AGAKFNNVAEG

-999 ASKDNLTQGIVDPRF
+999 ASKDSLTQETIDQRF
-1014 QLVTRGSAPYVEW
+1014 NLVTRGSAPYVEW

-1049 MNQYVRPMYS
+1049 MNQYVRPMYT

>member
-1 MRKKHIRSI
+1 MRKKHMRSI
-10 LSIVLCFAMVL
+10 ISLVLCFAMVL

-26 SNVEASEKKNDSEP
+26 SNVEASEKKDDSEP

-63 YSKGTVLSDAVLTYK
+63 YSKGTVLTSAVLKYK
-78 NVDTEEEYSVEA
+78 NVTTGEEYSVEA
-90 SDIQESAVVFEMSY
+90 SDIQESAAVFEMTY

-115 EDIAYTVNGE
+115 EDITYTVDGA
-125 EYSLNFSKCGIE
+125 EYSLNFAKCGIE

-160 ENMDVSD
+160 ENTDVSD

-180 IYEEDSIA
+180 VYEEDSIA
-188 DVINDAIDTQSADSE
+188 EVINDAIDTQSADSE
-203 IATYAGRAATR
+203 IAAYAGRAATR

-219 DPGHGGFDPGAIA
+219 DPGHGGYDPGAIA
-232 NGTNEKTL
+232 SGTNEKTL
-240 TLKIAQYCKAALER
+240 TLKIAKYCKDALEK
-254 NGRIQVYMTREADT
+254 NGRIQVYMTRESDT
-268 SVGGATNTSA
+268 SVGGATNASA
-278 DLKNRVAFAASK
+278 DLKNRVSFAVSK

-335 KQLVSLGL
+335 KQLVNLGL
-343 YNRGVKIRQSEN
+343 YNRGVKVRQSEN

-370 IQQSKRN
+370 IHQSKRN

-413 QGIIEYIN
+413 KGIIEYIN
-421 NNVKFGSWQQNG
+421 NNVKFGSWHQNG

-438 TYYNGAYAKNCWEQI
+438 AYYNGTYAKNCWEKI

-459 FDGNGIMQTGWLNL
+459 FDGNGIMQTGWLNI
-473 GETWYYLNANGAMAT
+473 
-488 GWLNL
+488 
-493 GGTWY
+493 GGT
-498 YLNTN
+498 
-503 GAMAIGWA
+503 
-511 KVGNTWYYMNASGAM
+511 
-526 QTGWLNLN
+526 
-534 GTRYY
+534 
-539 LNANGAMAVAWLKLG
+539 
-554 DNWYYLNP
+554 WYYLNP
-562 SSGAMQTGWLKLGS
+562 SSGAMQTGWLKLGDV
-576 TWYYLNTDGTMATGW
+576 WYYLNPFSGAMATGW
-591 LNLGGMTY
+591 LKVGNTWY
-599 YLNEFSGAM
+599 YMNPSNGAM
-608 QTGWLKQNGIWYF
+608 QTGWLDLNGTKYYLK
-621 FNNSG
+621 SDG
-626 ARIGN
+626 AMATAWVKIGN
-631 CWYWVGNSCYYFD
+631 TWYYMNPSSGLMQTGWLKLRSTWYYL
-644 KDGKMAADTW
+644 KSDGTMAADTW
-654 IGDYYVNADGAWIPG
+654 IGDYYVNADGAWVPG
-669 MEKPV
+669 KEKPV

-686 RHADGSYTRLN
+686 RHADGSYIKSN
-697 WEQVGN
+697 WEQIGN

-711 GWMVIGWLK
+711 GWMVTGWLK

-743 NSCYYFDKDGKMAA
+743 NSCYYFDEDGKMAA

-768 DGAWIP
+768 DGAWVP
-774 GQKKDDQNTNQ
+774 GQKKDDQKNDQ
-785 NGNQN
+785 N
-790 ANQSGSQNAGQS
+790 GSQNS
-802 GNQAQTQAQWI
+802 NQNQTQTKAQWVK
-813 NTSGRWWYRHADGSY
+813 TSGRWWYRHADGSY

-833 EQIGNQWYYFDK
+833 EYIDGQWYYFDK
-845 DGWMMTG
+845 DGWMTIG
-852 YQAVSGTWYYLQK
+852 YQAVSGEWYYLQK

-872 LTYTGVTPIMGNSDL
+872 LTYTGVTSIMGNSDL

-900 MFQRSGRTYPADKL
+900 MFQKSGRSYPADKL
-914 NAGGAGN
+914 NAGGAGS
-921 IETFCQIV
+921 IEAFCQIV
-929 YDEAVRE
+929 YDEAVKE

-977 AGAQFSNVTEG
+977 AGAQFSNVAEG

-999 ASKDNLTQGIVDPRF
+999 ASKDGLTQETVDSRF
-1014 QLVTRGSAPYVEW
+1014 NLVTRGSAPYVEW

-1044 YGISL
+1044 YGISM
-1049 MNQYVRPMYS
+1049 MNQYVRPMYT

>member
-1 MRKKHIRSI
+1 MRKKHMRSI
-10 LSIVLCFAMVL
+10 ISLVLCFAMVL

-26 SNVEASEKKNDSEP
+26 SNVEASEKKDDSEP

-63 YSKGTVLSDAVLTYK
+63 YSKGTVLTSAVLKYK
-78 NVDTEEEYSVEA
+78 NVTTGEEYSVEA
-90 SDIQESAVVFEMSY
+90 SDIQESAAVFEMTY

-115 EDIAYTVNGE
+115 EDITYTVDGA
-125 EYSLNFSKCGIE
+125 EYSLNFAKCGIE

-160 ENMDVSD
+160 ENTDVSD

-180 IYEEDSIA
+180 VYEEDSIA
-188 DVINDAIDTQSADSE
+188 EVINDAIDTQSADSE
-203 IATYAGRAATR
+203 IAAYAGRAATR

-219 DPGHGGFDPGAIA
+219 DPGHGGYDPGAIA

-240 TLKIAQYCKAALER
+240 TLKIAKYCKDALEK
-254 NGRIQVYMTREADT
+254 NGRIQVYMTRESDT
-268 SVGGATNTSA
+268 SVGGATNASA
-278 DLKNRVAFAASK
+278 DLKNRVSFAVSK

-335 KQLVSLGL
+335 KQLVNLGL
-343 YNRGVKIRQSEN
+343 YNRGVKVRQSEN

-370 IQQSKRN
+370 IHQSKRN

-413 QGIIEYIN
+413 KGIIEYIN
-421 NNVKFGSWQQNG
+421 NNVKFGSWHQNG

-438 TYYNGAYAKNCWEQI
+438 AYYNGTYAKNCWEKI

-459 FDGNGIMQTGWLNL
+459 FDGNGIMQTGWLNI
-473 GETWYYLNANGAMAT
+473 
-488 GWLNL
+488 
-493 GGTWY
+493 GGT
-498 YLNTN
+498 
-503 GAMAIGWA
+503 
-511 KVGNTWYYMNASGAM
+511 
-526 QTGWLNLN
+526 
-534 GTRYY
+534 
-539 LNANGAMAVAWLKLG
+539 
-554 DNWYYLNP
+554 WYYLNP
-562 SSGAMQTGWLKLGS
+562 SSGAMQTGWLKLGDV
-576 TWYYLNTDGTMATGW
+576 WYYLNPFSGAMATGW
-591 LNLGGMTY
+591 LKVGNTWY
-599 YLNEFSGAM
+599 YMNPSNGAM
-608 QTGWLKQNGIWYF
+608 QTGWLDLNGTKYYLK
-621 FNNSG
+621 SDG
-626 ARIGN
+626 AMATAWVKIGN
-631 CWYWVGNSCYYFD
+631 TWYYMNPSSGLMQTGWLKLRSTWYYL
-644 KDGKMAADTW
+644 KSDGTMAADTW
-654 IGDYYVNADGAWIPG
+654 IGDYYVNADGAWVPG
-669 MEKPV
+669 KEKPV

-680 SGRWWY
+680 SDRWWY
-686 RHADGSYTRLN
+686 RHADGSYIKSN
-697 WEQVGN
+697 WEQIGN

-711 GWMVIGWLK
+711 GWMVTGWLK

-743 NSCYYFDKDGKMAA
+743 NSCYYFDEDGKMAA

-768 DGAWIP
+768 DGAWVP
-774 GQKKDDQNTNQ
+774 GQKKDDQKNDQ
-785 NGNQN
+785 N
-790 ANQSGSQNAGQS
+790 GSQNS
-802 GNQAQTQAQWI
+802 NQNQTQTKAQWVK
-813 NTSGRWWYRHADGSY
+813 TSGRWWYRHADGSY

-833 EQIGNQWYYFDK
+833 EYIDGQWYYFDK
-845 DGWMMTG
+845 DGWMTIG
-852 YQAVSGTWYYLQK
+852 YQAVSGEWYYLQK

-872 LTYTGVTPIMGNSDL
+872 LTYTGVTSIMGNSDL

-900 MFQRSGRTYPADKL
+900 MFQKSGRSYPADKL
-914 NAGGAGN
+914 NAGGAGS
-921 IETFCQIV
+921 IEAFCQIV
-929 YDEAVRE
+929 YDEAVKE

-977 AGAQFSNVTEG
+977 AGAQFSNVAEG

-999 ASKDNLTQGIVDPRF
+999 ASKDGLTQETVDSRF
-1014 QLVTRGSAPYVEW
+1014 NLVTRGSAPYVEW

-1044 YGISL
+1044 YGISM
-1049 MNQYVRPMYS
+1049 MNQYVRPMYT

>member
-1 MRKKHIRSI
+1 MRKKHMRSI
-10 LSIVLCFAMVL
+10 IPVVLCFVMVL

-26 SNVEASEKKNDSEP
+26 SNVEASEKDVSET

-63 YSKGTVLSDAVLTYK
+63 YSKGMVLTSAVLKYK
-78 NVDTEEEYSVEA
+78 NVTTGEEYSVEA
-90 SDIQESAVVFEMSY
+90 SDIQESAAVFEMTY

-115 EDIAYTVNGE
+115 EDITYTVDGT
-125 EYSLNFSKCGIE
+125 EYSLNFAKCGIK

-160 ENMDVSD
+160 ENTDVSD

-180 IYEEDSIA
+180 VYEEDSIA
-188 DVINDAIDTQSADSE
+188 EVINDAIDTQSADSE
-203 IATYAGRAATR
+203 IAAYAGRVATR

-219 DPGHGGFDPGAIA
+219 DPGHGGFDPGASA

-240 TLKIAQYCKAALER
+240 TLKIAKYCKAALEK
-254 NGRIQVYMTREADT
+254 NGRIQVYMTRESDT
-268 SVGGATNTSA
+268 NVGGATNAS
-278 DLKNRVAFAASK
+278 DSLKNRVSFAASK

-300 NSAGAAAYGAEV
+300 NSAAAAAHGAEV

-335 KQLVSLGL
+335 KQLVNLGL
-343 YNRGVKIRQSEN
+343 YNRGVKVRQSEN
-355 GSTYPDGSVQDYYAV
+355 GSTYPDGSVEDYYAV
-370 IQQSKRN
+370 IHQSKSN

-413 QGIIEYIN
+413 KGIIEYIN
-421 NNVKFGSWQQNG
+421 NNVEFGNWHQNG

-438 TYYNGAYAKNCWEQI
+438 TYYNGTYAKNCWEKI

-459 FDGNGIMQTGWLNL
+459 FDGNGIMQTGWLNI
-473 GETWYYLNANGAMAT
+473 GGIWYYLNPSNGAMAT
-488 GWLNL
+488 GWLKL
-493 GGTWY
+493 GDVWY
-498 YLNTN
+498 YLNPSS
-503 GAMAIGWA
+503 GAMATGWL
-511 KVGNTWYYMNASGAM
+511 KVGNTWYYMNPSNGAM
-526 QTGWLNLN
+526 QIGWLDLN
-534 GTRYY
+534 GTKYY
-539 LNANGAMAVAWLKLG
+539 LKSDGAMATAWVKIG
-554 DNWYYLNP
+554 NTWYYMNP

-576 TWYYLNTDGTMATGW
+576 TWYYLNADGT
-591 LNLGGMTY
+591 
-599 YLNEFSGAM
+599 
-608 QTGWLKQNGIWYF
+608 
-621 FNNSG
+621 
-626 ARIGN
+626 
-631 CWYWVGNSCYYFD
+631 
-644 KDGKMAADTW
+644 MAADTW
-654 IGDYYVNADGAWIPG
+654 IGDYYVNADGAWVPG
-669 MEKPV
+669 KEKPV

-686 RHADGSYTRLN
+686 RHADGSYTKSN
-697 WEQVGN
+697 WEEIDG

-711 GWMVIGWLK
+711 GWM
-720 LSDTW
+720 T
-725 YYMNTSGAR
+725 
-734 VSNCWTWVG
+734 
-743 NSCYYFDKDGKMAA
+743 
-757 DTWIGDYYVNA
+757 
-768 DGAWIP
+768 
-774 GQKKDDQNTNQ
+774 
-785 NGNQN
+785 
-790 ANQSGSQNAGQS
+790 
-802 GNQAQTQAQWI
+802 
-813 NTSGRWWYRHADGSY
+813 
-828 TKSNW
+828 
-833 EQIGNQWYYFDK
+833 
-845 DGWMMTG
+845 TG
-852 YQAVSGTWYYLQK
+852 YQAVSGEWYYLQK

-872 LTYTGVTPIMGNSDL
+872 LAYTGVTSIMGNSDL

-900 MFQRSGRTYPADKL
+900 MFQKSERSYPADML
-914 NAGGAGN
+914 NAGGAGS
-921 IETFCQIV
+921 IEAFCQIV
-929 YDEAVRE
+929 YDEAVKE

-977 AGAQFSNVTEG
+977 AGAQFSNVAEG

-999 ASKDNLTQGIVDPRF
+999 ASKDSLTQENIDPRF
-1014 QLVTRGSAPYVEW
+1014 NLVTRGSAPYVEW

>member
-1 MRKKHIRSI
+1 MRKKHMRSI
-10 LSIVLCFAMVL
+10 ISVVLCFAMVF

-26 SNVEASEKKNDSEP
+26 SNVEASEKKDDSEP

-51 VTTPGTQKVVVG
+51 VTTPGTQKVIVG
-63 YSKGTVLSDAVLTYK
+63 YSKGTILTSAVLKYK
-78 NVDTEEEYSVEA
+78 NVTTGEEYSVEA
-90 SDIQESAVVFEMSY
+90 SDIQESAAVFEMTY

-115 EDIAYTVNGE
+115 EDITYTVDGT
-125 EYSLNFSKCGIE
+125 EYSLNFAKCGIE

-160 ENMDVSD
+160 ENTDVSD

-180 IYEEDSIA
+180 VYEEDSIA
-188 DVINDAIDTQSADSE
+188 EVINDAIDTQSADSE
-203 IATYAGRAATR
+203 IAAYAGRAATR

-219 DPGHGGFDPGAIA
+219 DPGHGGYDPGAIA

-240 TLKIAQYCKAALER
+240 TLKIAKYCKAALEK
-254 NGRIQVYMTREADT
+254 NGRIQVYMTRESDT
-268 SVGGATNTSA
+268 SVGGATNASD
-278 DLKNRVAFAASK
+278 DLKNRVSFAASK

-335 KQLVSLGL
+335 KQLVDLGL
-343 YNRGVKIRQSEN
+343 YNRGVKVRQSEN

-370 IQQSKRN
+370 IHQSKRN

-413 QGIIEYIN
+413 KGIIEYIN
-421 NNVKFGSWQQNG
+421 NNVKFGSWHQNG

-438 TYYNGAYAKNCWEQI
+438 AYYNGTYAKNCWEKI

-459 FDGNGIMQTGWLNL
+459 FDGNGIMQTGWLNI
-473 GETWYYLNANGAMAT
+473 GGTWYYLNLSSGAMAT
-488 GWLNL
+488 GWLKL
-493 GGTWY
+493 GDVWY
-498 YLNTN
+498 YLNPSS
-503 GAMAIGWA
+503 GAMATGWL
-511 KVGNTWYYMNASGAM
+511 KVGNTWYYMNPANGAM
-526 QTGWLNLN
+526 QTGWLDLN
-534 GTRYY
+534 GTKYY
-539 LNANGAMAVAWLKLG
+539 LKSDGAMATTWVKIG
-554 DNWYYLNP
+554 NTWYYMNL

-576 TWYYLNTDGTMATGW
+576 TWYYLNADGTMT
-591 LNLGGMTY
+591 
-599 YLNEFSGAM
+599 
-608 QTGWLKQNGIWYF
+608 
-621 FNNSG
+621 
-626 ARIGN
+626 
-631 CWYWVGNSCYYFD
+631 
-644 KDGKMAADTW
+644 ADTW
-654 IGDYYVNADGAWIPG
+654 IGDYYVNADGAWVPG
-669 MEKPV
+669 KEKPV

-686 RHADGSYTRLN
+686 RHADGSYTKSN
-697 WEQVGN
+697 WEYIDG

-711 GWMVIGWLK
+711 GWM
-720 LSDTW
+720 T
-725 YYMNTSGAR
+725 
-734 VSNCWTWVG
+734 
-743 NSCYYFDKDGKMAA
+743 
-757 DTWIGDYYVNA
+757 
-768 DGAWIP
+768 
-774 GQKKDDQNTNQ
+774 
-785 NGNQN
+785 
-790 ANQSGSQNAGQS
+790 
-802 GNQAQTQAQWI
+802 
-813 NTSGRWWYRHADGSY
+813 
-828 TKSNW
+828 
-833 EQIGNQWYYFDK
+833 
-845 DGWMMTG
+845 TG
-852 YQAVSGTWYYLQK
+852 YQAVSGEWYYLQK

-872 LTYTGVTPIMGNSDL
+872 LTYTGVTSIMGNSDL

-900 MFQRSGRTYPADKL
+900 MFQKSGRSYPADKL
-914 NAGGAGN
+914 NAGGAGS
-921 IETFCQIV
+921 IEAFCQIV
-929 YDEAVRE
+929 YDEAVKE

-977 AGAQFSNVTEG
+977 VGAQFNNVAEG

-999 ASKDNLTQGIVDPRF
+999 ASKDSLTQETVDPRF
-1014 QLVTRGSAPYVEW
+1014 NLVTRGSAPYVEW

>member
-1 MRKKHIRSI
+1 MRKKHMRSI
-10 LSIVLCFAMVL
+10 ISVVLCFAMVF

-26 SNVEASEKKNDSEP
+26 SNVEASEKKDDSEP

-63 YSKGTVLSDAVLTYK
+63 YSKGTVLTSAVLKYK
-78 NVDTEEEYSVEA
+78 NVTTGEEYSVEA
-90 SDIQESAVVFEMSY
+90 SDIQESAAVFEMTY

-115 EDIAYTVNGE
+115 EDITYTVDGA
-125 EYSLNFSKCGIE
+125 EYSLNFAKCGIE

-160 ENMDVSD
+160 ENTDVSD

-180 IYEEDSIA
+180 VYEEDSIA
-188 DVINDAIDTQSADSE
+188 EVINDAIDTQSADSE
-203 IATYAGRAATR
+203 IVAYAGRAATR

-219 DPGHGGFDPGAIA
+219 DPGHGGYDPGAIA

-240 TLKIAQYCKAALER
+240 TLKIAKYCKDALEK
-254 NGRIQVYMTREADT
+254 NGRIQVYMTRESDT
-268 SVGGATNTSA
+268 SVGGATNASD
-278 DLKNRVAFAASK
+278 DLKNRVSFAASK

-335 KQLVSLGL
+335 KQLVDLGL
-343 YNRGVKIRQSEN
+343 YNRGVKVRQSEN

-370 IQQSKRN
+370 IHQSKRN

-413 QGIIEYIN
+413 KGIIEYIN
-421 NNVKFGSWQQNG
+421 NNVKFGSWHQNG

-438 TYYNGAYAKNCWEQI
+438 AYYNGTYAKNCWEKI

-459 FDGNGIMQTGWLNL
+459 FDGNGIMQTGWLNI
-473 GETWYYLNANGAMAT
+473 GGTWYYLNPSSGAMAT
-488 GWLNL
+488 GWLKL
-493 GGTWY
+493 GDVWY
-498 YLNTN
+498 YLNSSSGT
-503 GAMAIGWA
+503 MATGWL
-511 KVGNTWYYMNASGAM
+511 KVGNTWYYMNPSNGAM
-526 QTGWLNLN
+526 QTGWLDLN
-534 GTRYY
+534 GTKYY
-539 LNANGAMAVAWLKLG
+539 LKSDGAMATTWVKIG
-554 DNWYYLNP
+554 NTWYYMNP

-576 TWYYLNTDGTMATGW
+576 TWYYLKSDGT
-591 LNLGGMTY
+591 
-599 YLNEFSGAM
+599 
-608 QTGWLKQNGIWYF
+608 
-621 FNNSG
+621 
-626 ARIGN
+626 
-631 CWYWVGNSCYYFD
+631 
-644 KDGKMAADTW
+644 MAADTW
-654 IGDYYVNADGAWIPG
+654 IGDYYVNADGAWVPG
-669 MEKPV
+669 KEKPV

-686 RHADGSYTRLN
+686 RHADGSYTKSN
-697 WEQVGN
+697 WEQIGN
-703 QWYYFDKD
+703 QWFYFDKD
-711 GWMVIGWLK
+711 GWMVTGWLK

-768 DGAWIP
+768 DGAWVP
-774 GQKKDDQNTNQ
+774 GQKKDDQKNDQ
-785 NGNQN
+785 N
-790 ANQSGSQNAGQS
+790 GSQNS
-802 GNQAQTQAQWI
+802 NQNQTQTKAQWI

-833 EQIGNQWYYFDK
+833 EYIDGQWYYFDK
-845 DGWMMTG
+845 EGWMTIG
-852 YQAVSGTWYYLQK
+852 YQAVSGEWYYLQK

-872 LTYTGVTPIMGNSDL
+872 LTYTGVTSIMGNSDL
-887 SSDKNTVVNKMVR
+887 SNDKNTVVNKMVR
-900 MFQRSGRTYPADKL
+900 MFQKSGRSYPADKL
-914 NAGGAGN
+914 NAGGAGS
-921 IETFCQIV
+921 IEAFCQIV
-929 YDEAVRE
+929 YDEAVKE
-936 GVKPEIVFG
+936 GIKPEIVFG

-977 AGAQFSNVTEG
+977 AGAQFSNVAEG

-999 ASKDNLTQGIVDPRF
+999 ASKDSLTQKTVDPRF
-1014 QLVTRGSAPYVEW
+1014 NLVRRGSAPYVEW

-1049 MNQYVRPMYS
+1049 MNHYVRPMYT

>member
-1 MRKKHIRSI
+1 MRSI
-10 LSIVLCFAMVL
+10 ISVVLCFVMVF

-26 SNVEASEKKNDSEP
+26 SNVEASEKKDDSEP
-40 ALEYVVIDNPS
+40 VLEYVVIDNPS

-63 YSKGTVLSDAVLTYK
+63 YSKGTVLISAALKYK
-78 NVDTEEEYSVEA
+78 NVTTGEEYSVEA
-90 SDIQESAVVFEMSY
+90 SDIQESAAVFEMTY

-115 EDIAYTVNGE
+115 EDITYTVDGT
-125 EYSLNFSKCGIE
+125 EYSLNFAKCGIE

-160 ENMDVSD
+160 ENTDVSD

-180 IYEEDSIA
+180 VYEEDSIA
-188 DVINDAIDTQSADSE
+188 EVINDAIDTQSVDSE

-219 DPGHGGFDPGAIA
+219 DPGHGGYDPGAIA

-240 TLKIAQYCKAALER
+240 TLKIAKYCKAALEK
-254 NGRIQVYMTREADT
+254 NGRIQVYMTRESDT
-268 SVGGATNTSA
+268 SVGGATNASD
-278 DLKNRVAFAASK
+278 DLKNRVSFAASK

-335 KQLVSLGL
+335 KQLVDLGL
-343 YNRGVKIRQSEN
+343 YNRGVKVRQSEN

-370 IQQSKRN
+370 IHQSKRN

-413 QGIIEYIN
+413 KGIIEYIN
-421 NNVKFGSWQQNG
+421 NNVKFGSWHQNG

-438 TYYNGAYAKNCWEQI
+438 AYYNGTYAKNCWEKI

-459 FDGNGIMQTGWLNL
+459 FDGNGIMQTGWLNI
-473 GETWYYLNANGAMAT
+473 GGTWYYLNPSSGAMAT
-488 GWLNL
+488 GWLKL
-493 GGTWY
+493 GDVWY
-498 YLNTN
+498 YLNPSSGT
-503 GAMAIGWA
+503 MATGWL
-511 KVGNTWYYMNASGAM
+511 KVGNTWYYMNPSNGAM
-526 QTGWLNLN
+526 QTGWLDLN
-534 GTRYY
+534 GTKYY
-539 LNANGAMAVAWLKLG
+539 LKSDGAMATTWVKIG
-554 DNWYYLNP
+554 NTWYYMNP

-576 TWYYLNTDGTMATGW
+576 TWYYLNADGTMA
-591 LNLGGMTY
+591 
-599 YLNEFSGAM
+599 
-608 QTGWLKQNGIWYF
+608 
-621 FNNSG
+621 
-626 ARIGN
+626 
-631 CWYWVGNSCYYFD
+631 
-644 KDGKMAADTW
+644 ADNW
-654 IGDYYVNADGAWIPG
+654 IGDYYVNADGAWVPG
-669 MEKPV
+669 KEKPV

-686 RHADGSYTRLN
+686 RHADGSYTKSN
-697 WEQVGN
+697 WEQIGN
-703 QWYYFDKD
+703 QWFYFDKD
-711 GWMVIGWLK
+711 GWMVTGWLK

-768 DGAWIP
+768 DGAWVP
-774 GQKKDDQNTNQ
+774 GQKKDDQKNDQ
-785 NGNQN
+785 N
-790 ANQSGSQNAGQS
+790 GSQNS
-802 GNQAQTQAQWI
+802 NQNQTQTKAQWI

-833 EQIGNQWYYFDK
+833 EYIDGQWYYFDK
-845 DGWMMTG
+845 EGWMTIG
-852 YQAVSGTWYYLQK
+852 YQAVSGEWYYLQK

-872 LTYTGVTPIMGNSDL
+872 LTYTGVTSIMGNSDL
-887 SSDKNTVVNKMVR
+887 SNDKNTVVNKMVR
-900 MFQRSGRTYPADKL
+900 MFQKSGRSYPADKL
-914 NAGGAGN
+914 NAGGAGS
-921 IETFCQIV
+921 IEAFCQIV
-929 YDEAVRE
+929 YDEAVKE

-977 AGAQFSNVTEG
+977 AGAQFSNVAEG

-999 ASKDNLTQGIVDPRF
+999 ASKDGLTQETVDSRF
-1014 QLVTRGSAPYVEW
+1014 NLVTRGSAPYVEW

-1049 MNQYVRPMYS
+1049 MNQYVRPMYT

>member
-1 MRKKHIRSI
+1 MRKKHMRSI
-10 LSIVLCFAMVL
+10 ISVVLCFAMVF

-26 SNVEASEKKNDSEP
+26 SNVEASEKKDDSEP

-63 YSKGTVLSDAVLTYK
+63 YSKGTVLTSAVLKYK
-78 NVDTEEEYSVEA
+78 NVTTGEEYSVEA
-90 SDIQESAVVFEMSY
+90 SDIQESAAVFEMTY

-115 EDIAYTVNGE
+115 EDITYTVDGA
-125 EYSLNFSKCGIE
+125 EYSLNFAKCGIE

-160 ENMDVSD
+160 ENTDVSD
-167 ADVSFTAITQDGT
+167 ADVSFTAITQEGT
-180 IYEEDSIA
+180 VYEEDSIA
-188 DVINDAIDTQSADSE
+188 EVINDAIDTQSADSE
-203 IATYAGRAATR
+203 IAAYAGRAATR

-219 DPGHGGFDPGAIA
+219 DPGHGGYDPGAIA

-240 TLKIAQYCKAALER
+240 TLKIAKYCKDALEK
-254 NGRIQVYMTREADT
+254 NGRIQVYMTRESDT
-268 SVGGATNTSA
+268 SVGGATNASA
-278 DLKNRVAFAASK
+278 DLKNRVSFAVSK

-335 KQLVSLGL
+335 KQLVNLGL
-343 YNRGVKIRQSEN
+343 YNRGVKVRQSEN

-370 IQQSKRN
+370 IHQSKRN

-413 QGIIEYIN
+413 KGIIEYIN
-421 NNVKFGSWQQNG
+421 NNVKFGSWHQNG

-438 TYYNGAYAKNCWEQI
+438 AYYNGTYAKNCWEKI

-459 FDGNGIMQTGWLNL
+459 FDGNGIMQTGWLNI
-473 GETWYYLNANGAMAT
+473 
-488 GWLNL
+488 
-493 GGTWY
+493 GG
-498 YLNTN
+498 
-503 GAMAIGWA
+503 I
-511 KVGNTWYYMNASGAM
+511 
-526 QTGWLNLN
+526 
-534 GTRYY
+534 
-539 LNANGAMAVAWLKLG
+539 
-554 DNWYYLNP
+554 WYYLNP
-562 SSGAMQTGWLKLGS
+562 SSGAMQTGWLKLGDV
-576 TWYYLNTDGTMATGW
+576 WYYLNPFSGAMATGW
-591 LNLGGMTY
+591 LKVGNTWYYMNPSNGAMQTGWLDLNGTKY
-599 YLNEFSGAM
+599 YLKSDGAMATAWVKIGNTWYYMNPSSGAM
-608 QTGWLKQNGIWYF
+608 QTGWLKLRSTWYYLK
-621 FNNSG
+621 S
-626 ARIGN
+626 
-631 CWYWVGNSCYYFD
+631 
-644 KDGKMAADTW
+644 DGTMAADIW
-654 IGDYYVNADGAWIPG
+654 IGDYYVNADGAWVPG
-669 MEKPV
+669 KEKTV

-686 RHADGSYTRLN
+686 RHADGSYIKSN
-697 WEQVGN
+697 WEQIGN

-711 GWMVIGWLK
+711 GWMVTGWLK

-743 NSCYYFDKDGKMAA
+743 NSCYYFDEDGKMAA

-768 DGAWIP
+768 DGAWVP
-774 GQKKDDQNTNQ
+774 GQKKDDQKNNQ
-785 NGNQN
+785 NDSQNSNQN
-790 ANQSGSQNAGQS
+790 
-802 GNQAQTQAQWI
+802 QTQTKAQWV

-833 EQIGNQWYYFDK
+833 EYIDDQWYYFDK
-845 DGWMMTG
+845 DGWMTIG
-852 YQAVSGTWYYLQK
+852 YQAVSGEWYYLQK

-872 LTYTGVTPIMGNSDL
+872 LTYTGVTSIMGNSDL

-900 MFQRSGRTYPADKL
+900 MFQKSGRSYPADKL
-914 NAGGAGN
+914 NAGGAGS
-921 IETFCQIV
+921 IEAFCQIV
-929 YDEAVRE
+929 YDEAVKE

-977 AGAQFSNVTEG
+977 AGAKFNNVAEG

-999 ASKDNLTQGIVDPRF
+999 ASKDCLTQETIDQRF
-1014 QLVTRGSAPYVEW
+1014 NLVTRGSAPYVEW

-1049 MNQYVRPMYS
+1049 MNQYVRPMYT

>member
-1 MRKKHIRSI
+1 MRKKHMRSI
-10 LSIVLCFAMVL
+10 ISLVLCFAMVL

-26 SNVEASEKKNDSEP
+26 SNVEASEKKDDSEP

-63 YSKGTVLSDAVLTYK
+63 YSKGTVLTSAVLKYK
-78 NVDTEEEYSVEA
+78 NVTTGEEYSVEA
-90 SDIQESAVVFEMSY
+90 SDIQESAAVFEMTY

-115 EDIAYTVNGE
+115 EDITYTVDGA
-125 EYSLNFSKCGIE
+125 EYSLNFAKCGIE

-160 ENMDVSD
+160 ENTDVSD

-180 IYEEDSIA
+180 VYEEDSIA
-188 DVINDAIDTQSADSE
+188 EVINDAIDTQSADSE
-203 IATYAGRAATR
+203 IAAYAGRAATR

-219 DPGHGGFDPGAIA
+219 DPGHGGYDPGAIA

-240 TLKIAQYCKAALER
+240 TLKIAKYCKDALEK
-254 NGRIQVYMTREADT
+254 NGRIQVYMTRESDT
-268 SVGGATNTSA
+268 SVGGATNASA
-278 DLKNRVAFAASK
+278 DLKNRVSFAVSK

-335 KQLVSLGL
+335 KQLVNLGL
-343 YNRGVKIRQSEN
+343 YNRGVKVRQSEN

-370 IQQSKRN
+370 IHQSKRN

-413 QGIIEYIN
+413 KGIIEYIN
-421 NNVKFGSWQQNG
+421 NNVKFGSWHQNG

-438 TYYNGAYAKNCWEQI
+438 AYYNGTYAKNCWEKI

-459 FDGNGIMQTGWLNL
+459 FDGNGIMQTGWLNI
-473 GETWYYLNANGAMAT
+473 
-488 GWLNL
+488 
-493 GGTWY
+493 GGT
-498 YLNTN
+498 
-503 GAMAIGWA
+503 
-511 KVGNTWYYMNASGAM
+511 
-526 QTGWLNLN
+526 
-534 GTRYY
+534 
-539 LNANGAMAVAWLKLG
+539 
-554 DNWYYLNP
+554 WYYLNP
-562 SSGAMQTGWLKLGS
+562 SSGAMQTGWLKLGDV
-576 TWYYLNTDGTMATGW
+576 WYYLNPFSGAMATGW
-591 LNLGGMTY
+591 LKVGNTWY
-599 YLNEFSGAM
+599 YMNPSNGAM
-608 QTGWLKQNGIWYF
+608 QTGWLDLNGTKYYLK
-621 FNNSG
+621 SDG
-626 ARIGN
+626 AMATAWVKIGN
-631 CWYWVGNSCYYFD
+631 TWYYMNPSSGLMQTGWLKLRSTWYYL
-644 KDGKMAADTW
+644 KSDGTMAADTL
-654 IGDYYVNADGAWIPG
+654 IGDYYVNADGAWVPG
-669 MEKPV
+669 KEKPV

-686 RHADGSYTRLN
+686 RHADGSYIKSN
-697 WEQVGN
+697 WEQIGN

-711 GWMVIGWLK
+711 GWMVTGWLK

-743 NSCYYFDKDGKMAA
+743 NSCYYFDEDGKMAA

-768 DGAWIP
+768 DGAWVP
-774 GQKKDDQNTNQ
+774 GQKKDDQKNDQ
-785 NGNQN
+785 N
-790 ANQSGSQNAGQS
+790 GSQNS
-802 GNQAQTQAQWI
+802 NQNQTQTKAQWVK
-813 NTSGRWWYRHADGSY
+813 TSGRWWYRHADGSY

-833 EQIGNQWYYFDK
+833 EYIDGQWYYFDK
-845 DGWMMTG
+845 DGWMTIG
-852 YQAVSGTWYYLQK
+852 YQAVSGEWYYLQK

-872 LTYTGVTPIMGNSDL
+872 LTYTGVTSIMGNSDL

-900 MFQRSGRTYPADKL
+900 MFQKSGRSYPADKL
-914 NAGGAGN
+914 NAGGAGS
-921 IETFCQIV
+921 IEAFCQIV
-929 YDEAVRE
+929 YDEAVKE

-977 AGAQFSNVTEG
+977 AGAQFSNVAEG

-999 ASKDNLTQGIVDPRF
+999 ASKDGLTQETVDSRF
-1014 QLVTRGSAPYVEW
+1014 NLVTRGSAPYVEW

-1044 YGISL
+1044 YGISM
-1049 MNQYVRPMYS
+1049 MNQYVRPMYT

>member
-1 MRKKHIRSI
+1 MRKKHMRSI
-10 LSIVLCFAMVL
+10 ISLVLCFAMVL

-26 SNVEASEKKNDSEP
+26 SNVEASEKKDDSEP

-63 YSKGTVLSDAVLTYK
+63 YSKGTVLTSAVLKYK
-78 NVDTEEEYSVEA
+78 NVTTGEEYSVEA
-90 SDIQESAVVFEMSY
+90 SDIQESAAVFEMTY

-115 EDIAYTVNGE
+115 EDITYTVDGA
-125 EYSLNFSKCGIE
+125 EYSLNFAKCGIE

-160 ENMDVSD
+160 ENTDVSD

-180 IYEEDSIA
+180 VYEEDSIA
-188 DVINDAIDTQSADSE
+188 EVINDAIDTQSADSE
-203 IATYAGRAATR
+203 IAAYAGRAATR

-219 DPGHGGFDPGAIA
+219 DPGHGGYDPGAIA

-240 TLKIAQYCKAALER
+240 TLKIAKYCKDALEK
-254 NGRIQVYMTREADT
+254 NGRIQVYMTRESDT
-268 SVGGATNTSA
+268 SVGGATNASA
-278 DLKNRVAFAASK
+278 DLKNRVSFAVSK

-335 KQLVSLGL
+335 KQLVNLGL
-343 YNRGVKIRQSEN
+343 YNRGVKVRQSEN

-370 IQQSKRN
+370 IHQSKRN

-413 QGIIEYIN
+413 KGIIEYIN
-421 NNVKFGSWQQNG
+421 NNVKFGSWHQNG

-438 TYYNGAYAKNCWEQI
+438 AYYNGTYAKNCWEKI

-459 FDGNGIMQTGWLNL
+459 FDGNGIMQTGWLNI
-473 GETWYYLNANGAMAT
+473 
-488 GWLNL
+488 
-493 GGTWY
+493 GGT
-498 YLNTN
+498 
-503 GAMAIGWA
+503 
-511 KVGNTWYYMNASGAM
+511 
-526 QTGWLNLN
+526 
-534 GTRYY
+534 
-539 LNANGAMAVAWLKLG
+539 
-554 DNWYYLNP
+554 WYYLNP
-562 SSGAMQTGWLKLGS
+562 SSGAMQTGWLKLGDV
-576 TWYYLNTDGTMATGW
+576 WYYLNPFSGAMATGW
-591 LNLGGMTY
+591 LKVGNTWY
-599 YLNEFSGAM
+599 YMNPSNGAM
-608 QTGWLKQNGIWYF
+608 QTGWLDLNGTKYYLK
-621 FNNSG
+621 SDG
-626 ARIGN
+626 AMATAWVKIGN
-631 CWYWVGNSCYYFD
+631 TWYYMNPSSGLMQTGWLKLRSTWYYL
-644 KDGKMAADTW
+644 KSDGTMAADTW
-654 IGDYYVNADGAWIPG
+654 IGDYYVNADGAWVPG
-669 MEKPV
+669 KEKPV

-686 RHADGSYTRLN
+686 RHADGSYIKSN
-697 WEQVGN
+697 WEQIGN
-703 QWYYFDKD
+703 QWFYFDKD
-711 GWMVIGWLK
+711 GWMVTGWLK

-743 NSCYYFDKDGKMAA
+743 NSCYYFDEDGKMAA

-768 DGAWIP
+768 DGAWVP
-774 GQKKDDQNTNQ
+774 GQKKDDQKNDQ
-785 NGNQN
+785 N
-790 ANQSGSQNAGQS
+790 GSQNS
-802 GNQAQTQAQWI
+802 NQNQTQTKAQWVK
-813 NTSGRWWYRHADGSY
+813 TSGRWWYRHADGSY

-833 EQIGNQWYYFDK
+833 EYIDGQWYYFDK
-845 DGWMMTG
+845 DGWMTIG
-852 YQAVSGTWYYLQK
+852 YQAVSGEWYYLQK

-872 LTYTGVTPIMGNSDL
+872 LTYTGVTSIMGNSDL

-900 MFQRSGRTYPADKL
+900 MFQKSGRSYPADKL
-914 NAGGAGN
+914 NAGGAGS
-921 IETFCQIV
+921 IEAFCQIV
-929 YDEAVRE
+929 YDEAVKE

-977 AGAQFSNVTEG
+977 AGAQFSNVAEG

-999 ASKDNLTQGIVDPRF
+999 ASKDGLTQETVDSRF
-1014 QLVTRGSAPYVEW
+1014 NLVTRGSAPYVEW

-1044 YGISL
+1044 YGISM
-1049 MNQYVRPMYS
+1049 MNQYVRPMYT

>member
-1 MRKKHIRSI
+1 MRKKHMRSI
-10 LSIVLCFAMVL
+10 ISVFLCFAMVL

-26 SNVEASEKKNDSEP
+26 SNVEASEKENDSEP

-63 YSKGTVLSDAVLTYK
+63 YSKGTVLTSAALKYK
-78 NVDTEEEYSVEA
+78 NVTTGEEYSVEA
-90 SDIQESAVVFEMSY
+90 SDIQESAAVFKMTY

-115 EDIAYTVNGE
+115 EDITYTVDGT
-125 EYSLNFSKCGIE
+125 EYSLNFAKCGIE

-160 ENMDVSD
+160 ENTDVSD

-180 IYEEDSIA
+180 VYEEDSIA
-188 DVINDAIDTQSADSE
+188 EVINDAIDTQSADYE

-219 DPGHGGFDPGAIA
+219 DPGHGGYDPGAIA

-240 TLKIAQYCKAALER
+240 TLKIAKYCKDALEK
-254 NGRIQVYMTREADT
+254 NGRIQVYMTRESDT
-268 SVGGATNTSA
+268 SVGGATNASA
-278 DLKNRVAFAASK
+278 DLKNRVSFAASK

-335 KQLVSLGL
+335 KQLVNLGL
-343 YNRGVKIRQSEN
+343 YNRGVKVRQSEN

-370 IQQSKRN
+370 IHQSKRN

-413 QGIIEYIN
+413 KGIIEYIN
-421 NNVKFGSWQQNG
+421 NNVKFGSWHQNG

-438 TYYNGAYAKNCWEQI
+438 AYYNGTYAKNCWEKI

-459 FDGNGIMQTGWLNL
+459 FDGNGIMQTGWLDLN
-473 GETWYYLNANGAMAT
+473 GTKYYLKSDGAMAT
-488 GWLNL
+488 
-493 GGTWY
+493 TWVK
-498 YLNTN
+498 
-503 GAMAIGWA
+503 I
-511 KVGNTWYYMNASGAM
+511 GNTWYYM
-526 QTGWLNLN
+526 
-534 GTRYY
+534 
-539 LNANGAMAVAWLKLG
+539 
-554 DNWYYLNP
+554 NP

-576 TWYYLNTDGTMATGW
+576 TWYYLNADG
-591 LNLGGMTY
+591 
-599 YLNEFSGAM
+599 
-608 QTGWLKQNGIWYF
+608 I
-621 FNNSG
+621 
-626 ARIGN
+626 
-631 CWYWVGNSCYYFD
+631 
-644 KDGKMAADTW
+644 MAADTW
-654 IGDYYVNADGAWIPG
+654 VGDYYVNADGAWVPG
-669 MEKPV
+669 KEKPV

-686 RHADGSYTRLN
+686 RHADGSYTKSN
-697 WEQVGN
+697 WEQIGN
-703 QWYYFDKD
+703 QWFYFNKD
-711 GWMVIGWLK
+711 GWMVTGWLK

-743 NSCYYFDKDGKMAA
+743 NSCYYFDKDGKMVA

-768 DGAWIP
+768 DGAWVP
-774 GQKKDDQNTNQ
+774 GQKKDDQKNDQ
-785 NGNQN
+785 N
-790 ANQSGSQNAGQS
+790 GSQNS
-802 GNQAQTQAQWI
+802 NQNQTQTKAQWV

-833 EQIGNQWYYFDK
+833 EYIDGQWYYFDK
-845 DGWMMTG
+845 DGWMTIG
-852 YQAVSGTWYYLQK
+852 YQAVSGEWYYLQK

-872 LTYTGVTPIMGNSDL
+872 LTYTGVTSIMGNSDL

-900 MFQRSGRTYPADKL
+900 MFQKSGRSYPADKL
-914 NAGGAGN
+914 NAGGAGS
-921 IETFCQIV
+921 IEAFCQIV
-929 YDEAVRE
+929 YDEAVKE

-977 AGAQFSNVTEG
+977 AGAQFSNVAEG

-999 ASKDNLTQGIVDPRF
+999 ASKDSLTQETVDPRF
-1014 QLVTRGSAPYVEW
+1014 NLVTRGSAPYVEW

-1049 MNQYVRPMYS
+1049 MNQYVRLMYS

>member
-1 MRKKHIRSI
+1 MRKKHMRSI
-10 LSIVLCFAMVL
+10 ISVVLCFAMVL

-26 SNVEASEKKNDSEP
+26 SNVEASEKKDDSEP
-40 ALEYVVIDNPS
+40 ALEYLVIDNPS

-63 YSKGTVLSDAVLTYK
+63 YSKGTVLTSAALKYK
-78 NVDTEEEYSVEA
+78 NVTTGEEYSVEA
-90 SDIQESAVVFEMSY
+90 SDIQESAAVFEMTY

-115 EDIAYTVNGE
+115 EDITYTVDGA
-125 EYSLNFSKCGIE
+125 EYSLNFAKCGIE

-160 ENMDVSD
+160 ENTDVSD

-180 IYEEDSIA
+180 VYEEDSIA
-188 DVINDAIDTQSADSE
+188 EVINDAIDTQSADSE
-203 IATYAGRAATR
+203 IAAYAGRAATR

-219 DPGHGGFDPGAIA
+219 DPGHGGYDPGAIA

-240 TLKIAQYCKAALER
+240 TLKIAKYCKDALEK
-254 NGRIQVYMTREADT
+254 NGRIQVYMTRESDT
-268 SVGGATNTSA
+268 SVGGATNASA
-278 DLKNRVAFAASK
+278 DLKNRVSFAVSK

-312 YYPNSNYRS
+312 YYPNSNYCS

-335 KQLVSLGL
+335 KQLVNLGL
-343 YNRGVKIRQSEN
+343 YNRGVKVRQSEN

-370 IQQSKRN
+370 IHQSKRN

-413 QGIIEYIN
+413 KGIIEYIN
-421 NNVKFGSWQQNG
+421 NNVKFGSWHQNG

-438 TYYNGAYAKNCWEQI
+438 AYYNGTYAKNCWEKI

-459 FDGNGIMQTGWLNL
+459 FDGNGIMQTGWLNI
-473 GETWYYLNANGAMAT
+473 
-488 GWLNL
+488 
-493 GGTWY
+493 GGT
-498 YLNTN
+498 
-503 GAMAIGWA
+503 
-511 KVGNTWYYMNASGAM
+511 
-526 QTGWLNLN
+526 
-534 GTRYY
+534 
-539 LNANGAMAVAWLKLG
+539 
-554 DNWYYLNP
+554 WYYLNP
-562 SSGAMQTGWLKLGS
+562 SSGAMQTGWLKLGDV
-576 TWYYLNTDGTMATGW
+576 WYYLNPFSGAMATGW
-591 LNLGGMTY
+591 LKVGNTWY
-599 YLNEFSGAM
+599 YMNPSNGAM
-608 QTGWLKQNGIWYF
+608 QTGWLDLNGTKYYLK
-621 FNNSG
+621 SDG
-626 ARIGN
+626 AMATAWVKIGN
-631 CWYWVGNSCYYFD
+631 TWYYMNPSSGLMQTGWLKLRSTWYYL
-644 KDGKMAADTW
+644 KSDGTMAADTW
-654 IGDYYVNADGAWIPG
+654 IGDYYVNADGAWVPG
-669 MEKPV
+669 KEKPV

-686 RHADGSYTRLN
+686 RHADGSYIKSN
-697 WEQVGN
+697 WEQIGN

-711 GWMVIGWLK
+711 GWMVTGWLK

-725 YYMNTSGAR
+725 YYMNASGAR

-743 NSCYYFDKDGKMAA
+743 NSCYYFDEDGKMAA

-768 DGAWIP
+768 DGAWVP
-774 GQKKDDQNTNQ
+774 GQKKDDQKNDQ
-785 NGNQN
+785 N
-790 ANQSGSQNAGQS
+790 GSQNS
-802 GNQAQTQAQWI
+802 NQNQTQTKAQWVK
-813 NTSGRWWYRHADGSY
+813 TSGRWWYRHADGSY

-833 EQIGNQWYYFDK
+833 EYIDGQWYYFDK
-845 DGWMMTG
+845 DGWMTIG
-852 YQAVSGTWYYLQK
+852 YQAVSGEWYYLQK

-872 LTYTGVTPIMGNSDL
+872 LTYTGVTSIMGNSDL

-900 MFQRSGRTYPADKL
+900 MFQKSGRSYPADKL
-914 NAGGAGN
+914 NAGGAGS
-921 IETFCQIV
+921 IEAFCQIV
-929 YDEAVRE
+929 YDEAVKE

-977 AGAQFSNVTEG
+977 AGAQFSNVAEG

-999 ASKDNLTQGIVDPRF
+999 ASKDSLTQETVDPRF
-1014 QLVTRGSAPYVEW
+1014 NLVRRGSAPYVEW

-1049 MNQYVRPMYS
+1049 MNQYVRPMYT

>member
-1 MRKKHIRSI
+1 MRKKHMRSI
-10 LSIVLCFAMVL
+10 ISLVLCFAMVL

-26 SNVEASEKKNDSEP
+26 SNVEASEKKDDSEP

-63 YSKGTVLSDAVLTYK
+63 YSKGTALTSAVLKYK
-78 NVDTEEEYSVEA
+78 NVTTGEEYSVEA
-90 SDIQESAVVFEMSY
+90 SDIQESAAVFEMTY

-115 EDIAYTVNGE
+115 EDITYTVDGA
-125 EYSLNFSKCGIE
+125 EYSLNFAKCGIE

-160 ENMDVSD
+160 ENTDVSD

-180 IYEEDSIA
+180 VYEEDSIA
-188 DVINDAIDTQSADSE
+188 EVINDAIDTQSADSE
-203 IATYAGRAATR
+203 IAAYAGRAATR

-219 DPGHGGFDPGAIA
+219 DPGHGGYDPGAIA

-240 TLKIAQYCKAALER
+240 TLKIAKYCKDALEK
-254 NGRIQVYMTREADT
+254 NGRIQVYMTRESDT
-268 SVGGATNTSA
+268 SVGGATNASA
-278 DLKNRVAFAASK
+278 DLKNRVSFAVSK

-335 KQLVSLGL
+335 KQLVNLGL
-343 YNRGVKIRQSEN
+343 YNRGVKVRQSEN

-370 IQQSKRN
+370 IHQSKRN

-413 QGIIEYIN
+413 KGIIEYIN
-421 NNVKFGSWQQNG
+421 NNVKFGSWHQNG

-438 TYYNGAYAKNCWEQI
+438 AYYNGTYAKNCWEKI

-459 FDGNGIMQTGWLNL
+459 FDGNGIMQTGWLNI
-473 GETWYYLNANGAMAT
+473 
-488 GWLNL
+488 
-493 GGTWY
+493 GGT
-498 YLNTN
+498 
-503 GAMAIGWA
+503 
-511 KVGNTWYYMNASGAM
+511 
-526 QTGWLNLN
+526 
-534 GTRYY
+534 
-539 LNANGAMAVAWLKLG
+539 
-554 DNWYYLNP
+554 WYYLNP
-562 SSGAMQTGWLKLGS
+562 SSGAMQTGWLKLGDV
-576 TWYYLNTDGTMATGW
+576 WYYLNPFSGAMATGW
-591 LNLGGMTY
+591 LKVGNTWY
-599 YLNEFSGAM
+599 YMNPSNGAM
-608 QTGWLKQNGIWYF
+608 QTGWLDLNGTKYYLK
-621 FNNSG
+621 SDG
-626 ARIGN
+626 AMATAWVKIGN
-631 CWYWVGNSCYYFD
+631 TWYYMNPSSGLMQTGWLKLRSTWYYL
-644 KDGKMAADTW
+644 KSDGTMAADTW
-654 IGDYYVNADGAWIPG
+654 IGDYYVNADGAWVPG
-669 MEKPV
+669 KEKPV

-686 RHADGSYTRLN
+686 RHADGSYIKSN
-697 WEQVGN
+697 WEQIGN
-703 QWYYFDKD
+703 QWYYFDED
-711 GWMVIGWLK
+711 GWMVTGWLK

-743 NSCYYFDKDGKMAA
+743 NSCYYFDEDGKMAA

-768 DGAWIP
+768 DGAWVP
-774 GQKKDDQNTNQ
+774 GQKKDDQKNDQ
-785 NGNQN
+785 N
-790 ANQSGSQNAGQS
+790 GSQNS
-802 GNQAQTQAQWI
+802 NQNQTQTKAQWVK
-813 NTSGRWWYRHADGSY
+813 TSGRWWYRHADGSY

-833 EQIGNQWYYFDK
+833 EYIDGQWYYFDK
-845 DGWMMTG
+845 DGWMTIG
-852 YQAVSGTWYYLQK
+852 YQAVSGEWYYLQK

-872 LTYTGVTPIMGNSDL
+872 LTYTGVTSIMGNSDL

-900 MFQRSGRTYPADKL
+900 MFQKSGRSYPADKL
-914 NAGGAGN
+914 NAGGAGS
-921 IETFCQIV
+921 IEAFCQIV
-929 YDEAVRE
+929 YDEAVKE

-977 AGAQFSNVTEG
+977 AGAQFSNVAEG

-999 ASKDNLTQGIVDPRF
+999 ASKDGLTQETVDSRF
-1014 QLVTRGSAPYVEW
+1014 NLVTRGSAPYVEW

-1044 YGISL
+1044 YGISM
-1049 MNQYVRPMYS
+1049 MNQYVRPMYT

>member
-1 MRKKHIRSI
+1 MRKKHMRSI
-10 LSIVLCFAMVL
+10 ISLVLCFAMVL

-26 SNVEASEKKNDSEP
+26 SNVEASEKKDDSEP

-63 YSKGTVLSDAVLTYK
+63 YSKGTVLTSAVLKYK
-78 NVDTEEEYSVEA
+78 NVTTGEEYSVEA
-90 SDIQESAVVFEMSY
+90 SDIQESAAVFEMTY

-115 EDIAYTVNGE
+115 EDITYTVDGA
-125 EYSLNFSKCGIE
+125 EYSLNFAKCGIE

-160 ENMDVSD
+160 ENTDVSD

-180 IYEEDSIA
+180 VYEEDSIA
-188 DVINDAIDTQSADSE
+188 EVINDAIDTQSADSE
-203 IATYAGRAATR
+203 IAAYAGRAATR

-219 DPGHGGFDPGAIA
+219 DPGHGGYDPGAIA

-240 TLKIAQYCKAALER
+240 TLKIAKYCKDALEK
-254 NGRIQVYMTREADT
+254 NGRIQVYMTRESDT
-268 SVGGATNTSA
+268 SVGGATNASA
-278 DLKNRVAFAASK
+278 DLKNRVSFAVSK

-335 KQLVSLGL
+335 KQLVNLGL
-343 YNRGVKIRQSEN
+343 YNRGVKVRQSEN

-370 IQQSKRN
+370 IHQSKRN

-413 QGIIEYIN
+413 KGIIEYIN
-421 NNVKFGSWQQNG
+421 NNVKFGSWHQNG

-438 TYYNGAYAKNCWEQI
+438 AYYNGTYAKNCWEKI

-459 FDGNGIMQTGWLNL
+459 FDGNGIMQTGWLNI
-473 GETWYYLNANGAMAT
+473 
-488 GWLNL
+488 
-493 GGTWY
+493 GGT
-498 YLNTN
+498 
-503 GAMAIGWA
+503 
-511 KVGNTWYYMNASGAM
+511 
-526 QTGWLNLN
+526 
-534 GTRYY
+534 
-539 LNANGAMAVAWLKLG
+539 
-554 DNWYYLNP
+554 WYYLNP
-562 SSGAMQTGWLKLGS
+562 SSGAMQTGWLKLGDV
-576 TWYYLNTDGTMATGW
+576 WYYLNPFSGAMATGW
-591 LNLGGMTY
+591 LKVGNTWY
-599 YLNEFSGAM
+599 YMNPSNGAM
-608 QTGWLKQNGIWYF
+608 QTGWLDLNGTKYYLK
-621 FNNSG
+621 SDG
-626 ARIGN
+626 AMATAWVKIGN
-631 CWYWVGNSCYYFD
+631 TWYYMNPSSGLMQTGWLKLRSTWYYL
-644 KDGKMAADTW
+644 KSDGTMAADTW
-654 IGDYYVNADGAWIPG
+654 IGDYYVNADGAWVPG
-669 MEKPV
+669 KEKPV

-686 RHADGSYTRLN
+686 RHADGSYIKSN
-697 WEQVGN
+697 WEQIGN

-711 GWMVIGWLK
+711 GWMVTGWLK

-743 NSCYYFDKDGKMAA
+743 NSCYYFDEDGKMAA

-768 DGAWIP
+768 DGAWVP
-774 GQKKDDQNTNQ
+774 GQKNDQN
-785 NGNQN
+785 
-790 ANQSGSQNAGQS
+790 GSQNS
-802 GNQAQTQAQWI
+802 NQNQTQTKAQWVK
-813 NTSGRWWYRHADGSY
+813 TSGRWWYRHADGSY

-833 EQIGNQWYYFDK
+833 EYIDGQWYYFDK
-845 DGWMMTG
+845 DGWMTIG
-852 YQAVSGTWYYLQK
+852 YQAVSGEWYYLQK

-872 LTYTGVTPIMGNSDL
+872 LTYTGVTSIMGNSDL

-900 MFQRSGRTYPADKL
+900 MFQKSGRSYPADKL
-914 NAGGAGN
+914 NAGGAGS
-921 IETFCQIV
+921 IEAFCQIV
-929 YDEAVRE
+929 YDEAVKE

-977 AGAQFSNVTEG
+977 AGAQFSNVAEG

-999 ASKDNLTQGIVDPRF
+999 ASKDGLTQETVDSRF
-1014 QLVTRGSAPYVEW
+1014 NLVTRGSAPYVEW

-1044 YGISL
+1044 YGISM
-1049 MNQYVRPMYS
+1049 MNQYVRPMYT

>member
-1 MRKKHIRSI
+1 MRKKHMRSI
-10 LSIVLCFAMVL
+10 ISLVLCFAMVL

-26 SNVEASEKKNDSEP
+26 SNVEASEKKDDSEP

-63 YSKGTVLSDAVLTYK
+63 YSKGTVLTSAVLKYK
-78 NVDTEEEYSVEA
+78 NVTTGEEYSVEA
-90 SDIQESAVVFEMSY
+90 SDIQESAAVFEMTY

-115 EDIAYTVNGE
+115 EDITYTVDGA
-125 EYSLNFSKCGIE
+125 EYSLNFAKCGIE

-160 ENMDVSD
+160 ENTDVSD

-180 IYEEDSIA
+180 VYEEDSIA
-188 DVINDAIDTQSADSE
+188 EVINDAIDTQSADSE
-203 IATYAGRAATR
+203 IAAYAGRAATR

-219 DPGHGGFDPGAIA
+219 DPGHGGYDPGAIA

-240 TLKIAQYCKAALER
+240 TLKIAKYCKDALEK
-254 NGRIQVYMTREADT
+254 NGRIQVYMTRESDT
-268 SVGGATNTSA
+268 SVGGATNASA
-278 DLKNRVAFAASK
+278 DLKNRVSFAVSK

-335 KQLVSLGL
+335 KQLVNLGL
-343 YNRGVKIRQSEN
+343 YNRGVKVRQSEN

-370 IQQSKRN
+370 IHQSKRN

-413 QGIIEYIN
+413 KGIIEYIN
-421 NNVKFGSWQQNG
+421 NNVKFGSWHQNG

-438 TYYNGAYAKNCWEQI
+438 AYYNGTYAKNCWEKI

-459 FDGNGIMQTGWLNL
+459 FDGNGIMQTGWLNI
-473 GETWYYLNANGAMAT
+473 
-488 GWLNL
+488 
-493 GGTWY
+493 GGT
-498 YLNTN
+498 
-503 GAMAIGWA
+503 
-511 KVGNTWYYMNASGAM
+511 
-526 QTGWLNLN
+526 
-534 GTRYY
+534 
-539 LNANGAMAVAWLKLG
+539 
-554 DNWYYLNP
+554 WYYLNP
-562 SSGAMQTGWLKLGS
+562 SSGAMQTGWLKLGDV
-576 TWYYLNTDGTMATGW
+576 WYYLNPFSGAMATGW
-591 LNLGGMTY
+591 LKVGNTWY
-599 YLNEFSGAM
+599 YMNPSNGAM
-608 QTGWLKQNGIWYF
+608 QTGWLDLNGTKYYLK
-621 FNNSG
+621 SDG
-626 ARIGN
+626 AMATAWVKIGN
-631 CWYWVGNSCYYFD
+631 TWYYMNPSSGLMQTGWLKLRSTWYYL
-644 KDGKMAADTW
+644 KSDGTMAADTW
-654 IGDYYVNADGAWIPG
+654 IGDYYVNADGAW
-669 MEKPV
+669 V
-674 DKWINT
+674 
-680 SGRWWY
+680 
-686 RHADGSYTRLN
+686 
-697 WEQVGN
+697 
-703 QWYYFDKD
+703 
-711 GWMVIGWLK
+711 
-720 LSDTW
+720 
-725 YYMNTSGAR
+725 
-734 VSNCWTWVG
+734 
-743 NSCYYFDKDGKMAA
+743 
-757 DTWIGDYYVNA
+757 
-768 DGAWIP
+768 P
-774 GQKKDDQNTNQ
+774 GQKKDDQKNDQ
-785 NGNQN
+785 N
-790 ANQSGSQNAGQS
+790 GSQNS
-802 GNQAQTQAQWI
+802 NQNQTQTKAQWVK
-813 NTSGRWWYRHADGSY
+813 TSGRWWYRHADGSY

-833 EQIGNQWYYFDK
+833 EYIDGQWYYFDK
-845 DGWMMTG
+845 DGWMTIG
-852 YQAVSGTWYYLQK
+852 YQAVSGEWYYLQK

-872 LTYTGVTPIMGNSDL
+872 LTYTGVTSIMGNSDL

-900 MFQRSGRTYPADKL
+900 MFQKSGRSYPADKL
-914 NAGGAGN
+914 NAGGAGS
-921 IETFCQIV
+921 IEAFCQIV
-929 YDEAVRE
+929 YDEAVKE

-977 AGAQFSNVTEG
+977 AGAQFSNVAEG

-999 ASKDNLTQGIVDPRF
+999 ASKDGLTQETVDSRF
-1014 QLVTRGSAPYVEW
+1014 NLVTRGSAPYVEW

-1044 YGISL
+1044 YGISM
-1049 MNQYVRPMYS
+1049 MNQYVRPMYT

>member
-1 MRKKHIRSI
+1 MRKKHMRSI
-10 LSIVLCFAMVL
+10 ISVVLCFAMVL

-26 SNVEASEKKNDSEP
+26 SNVEASEKENDSEP

-63 YSKGTVLSDAVLTYK
+63 YSKGTVLTSAALKYK
-78 NVDTEEEYSVEA
+78 NVTTGEEYSVEA
-90 SDIQESAVVFEMSY
+90 SDIQESAAVFKMTY

-115 EDIAYTVNGE
+115 EDITYTVDGT
-125 EYSLNFSKCGIE
+125 EYSLNFAKCGIE

-160 ENMDVSD
+160 ENTDVSD

-180 IYEEDSIA
+180 VYEEDSIA
-188 DVINDAIDTQSADSE
+188 EVINDAIDTQSADYE

-219 DPGHGGFDPGAIA
+219 DPGHGGYDPGAIA

-240 TLKIAQYCKAALER
+240 TLKIAKYCKDALEK
-254 NGRIQVYMTREADT
+254 NGRIQVYMTRESDT
-268 SVGGATNTSA
+268 SVGGATNASA
-278 DLKNRVAFAASK
+278 DLKNRVSFAASK

-335 KQLVSLGL
+335 KQLVNLGL
-343 YNRGVKIRQSEN
+343 YNRGVKVRQSEN

-370 IQQSKRN
+370 IHQSKRN

-413 QGIIEYIN
+413 KGIIEYIN
-421 NNVKFGSWQQNG
+421 NNVKFGSWHQNG

-438 TYYNGAYAKNCWEQI
+438 AYYNGTYAKNCWEKI

-459 FDGNGIMQTGWLNL
+459 FDGNGIMQTGWLDLN
-473 GETWYYLNANGAMAT
+473 GTKYYLKSDGAMAT
-488 GWLNL
+488 
-493 GGTWY
+493 TWVK
-498 YLNTN
+498 
-503 GAMAIGWA
+503 I
-511 KVGNTWYYMNASGAM
+511 GNTWYYM
-526 QTGWLNLN
+526 
-534 GTRYY
+534 
-539 LNANGAMAVAWLKLG
+539 
-554 DNWYYLNP
+554 NP

-576 TWYYLNTDGTMATGW
+576 TWYYLNADG
-591 LNLGGMTY
+591 
-599 YLNEFSGAM
+599 
-608 QTGWLKQNGIWYF
+608 I
-621 FNNSG
+621 
-626 ARIGN
+626 
-631 CWYWVGNSCYYFD
+631 
-644 KDGKMAADTW
+644 MAADTW
-654 IGDYYVNADGAWIPG
+654 VGDYYVNADGAWVPG
-669 MEKPV
+669 KEKPV

-686 RHADGSYTRLN
+686 RHADGSYTKSN
-697 WEQVGN
+697 WEQIGN
-703 QWYYFDKD
+703 QWFYFNKD
-711 GWMVIGWLK
+711 GWMVTGWLK

-743 NSCYYFDKDGKMAA
+743 NSCYYFDRDGKMAA

-768 DGAWIP
+768 DGAWVP
-774 GQKKDDQNTNQ
+774 GQKKDDQKNDQ
-785 NGNQN
+785 N
-790 ANQSGSQNAGQS
+790 GSQNS
-802 GNQAQTQAQWI
+802 NQNQTQTKAQWV

-833 EQIGNQWYYFDK
+833 EYIDGQWYYFDK
-845 DGWMMTG
+845 DGWMTIG
-852 YQAVSGTWYYLQK
+852 YQAVSGEWYYLQK

-872 LTYTGVTPIMGNSDL
+872 LTYTGVTSIMGNSDL

-900 MFQRSGRTYPADKL
+900 MFQKSGRSYPADKL
-914 NAGGAGN
+914 NAGGAGS
-921 IETFCQIV
+921 IEAFCQIV
-929 YDEAVRE
+929 YDEAVKE

-977 AGAQFSNVTEG
+977 AGAQFSNVAEG

-999 ASKDNLTQGIVDPRF
+999 ASKDSLTQETVDPRF
-1014 QLVTRGSAPYVEW
+1014 NLVTRGSAPYVEW

>member
-1 MRKKHIRSI
+1 MRKKHMRSI
-10 LSIVLCFAMVL
+10 ISVVLCFAMVF
-21 SLMFV
+21 SLMFA
-26 SNVEASEKKNDSEP
+26 SIVEASEKKDDSEP

-63 YSKGTVLSDAVLTYK
+63 YSKGTVLTSAVLKYK
-78 NVDTEEEYSVEA
+78 NVTTGEEYSVEA
-90 SDIQESAVVFEMSY
+90 SDIQESAAVFEMTY

-115 EDIAYTVNGE
+115 EDITYTVDGA
-125 EYSLNFSKCGIE
+125 EYSLNFAKCGIE

-160 ENMDVSD
+160 ENTDVSD

-180 IYEEDSIA
+180 VYEEDSIA
-188 DVINDAIDTQSADSE
+188 EVINDAIDTQSADSE
-203 IATYAGRAATR
+203 IAAYAGRAATR

-219 DPGHGGFDPGAIA
+219 DPGHGGYDPGAIA

-240 TLKIAQYCKAALER
+240 TLKIAKYCKDALEK
-254 NGRIQVYMTREADT
+254 NGRIQVYMTRESDT
-268 SVGGATNTSA
+268 SVGGATNASA
-278 DLKNRVAFAASK
+278 DLKNRVSFAVSK

-335 KQLVSLGL
+335 KQLVNLGL
-343 YNRGVKIRQSEN
+343 YNRGVKVRQSEN

-370 IQQSKRN
+370 IHQSKRN

-413 QGIIEYIN
+413 KGIIEYIN
-421 NNVKFGSWQQNG
+421 NNVKFGSWHQNG

-438 TYYNGAYAKNCWEQI
+438 AYYNGTYAKNCWEKI

-459 FDGNGIMQTGWLNL
+459 FDGNGIMQTGWLNI
-473 GETWYYLNANGAMAT
+473 GGTWYYLNPSSGAMAT
-488 GWLNL
+488 GWLKL
-493 GGTWY
+493 GDVWY
-498 YLNTN
+498 YLNPSS
-503 GAMAIGWA
+503 GAMATGWL
-511 KVGNTWYYMNASGAM
+511 KVGNTWYYMNPSNGAM
-526 QTGWLNLN
+526 QTDWLDLN
-534 GTRYY
+534 GTKYY
-539 LNANGAMAVAWLKLG
+539 LKSDGAMATTWVKIG
-554 DNWYYLNP
+554 NTWYYMNP

-576 TWYYLNTDGTMATGW
+576 TWYYLNADGT
-591 LNLGGMTY
+591 
-599 YLNEFSGAM
+599 
-608 QTGWLKQNGIWYF
+608 
-621 FNNSG
+621 
-626 ARIGN
+626 
-631 CWYWVGNSCYYFD
+631 
-644 KDGKMAADTW
+644 MAADTW
-654 IGDYYVNADGAWIPG
+654 VGDYYVNADGVWVPG
-669 MEKPV
+669 KEKPV

-686 RHADGSYTRLN
+686 RHADGSYTKSN
-697 WEQVGN
+697 WEQIGN
-703 QWYYFDKD
+703 QWFYFDKD
-711 GWMVIGWLK
+711 GWMVTGWLK

-743 NSCYYFDKDGKMAA
+743 NSCYYFDKDGKMAV

-768 DGAWIP
+768 DGAWVP
-774 GQKKDDQNTNQ
+774 GQKKDDQKNDQ
-785 NGNQN
+785 N
-790 ANQSGSQNAGQS
+790 GSQNS
-802 GNQAQTQAQWI
+802 NQNQTQTKAQWV

-833 EQIGNQWYYFDK
+833 EYIDGQWYYFDK
-845 DGWMMTG
+845 DGWMTTG
-852 YQAVSGTWYYLQK
+852 YQAVSGEWYYLQK

-872 LTYTGVTPIMGNSDL
+872 LTYTGVTSIMGNSDL

-900 MFQRSGRTYPADKL
+900 MFQKSGRSYPADKL
-914 NAGGAGN
+914 NAGGAGS
-921 IETFCQIV
+921 IEAFCQIV
-929 YDEAVRE
+929 YDEAVKE
-936 GVKPEIVFG
+936 GVKPEIAFG
-945 QAMKETG
+945 QAMKETA

-977 AGAQFSNVTEG
+977 AGAQFSNVAEG

-999 ASKDNLTQGIVDPRF
+999 ASKDGLTQETIDPRF
-1014 QLVTRGSAPYVEW
+1014 NLVIRGSAPYVEW

-1049 MNQYVRPMYS
+1049 MNQYVRPMYT

>member
-1 MRKKHIRSI
+1 
-10 LSIVLCFAMVL
+10 
-21 SLMFV
+21 MFV
-26 SNVEASEKKNDSEP
+26 SNVEASEKKDDSEP

-63 YSKGTVLSDAVLTYK
+63 YSKGTVLTSAVLKYK
-78 NVDTEEEYSVEA
+78 NVTTGEEYSVEA
-90 SDIQESAVVFEMSY
+90 SDIQESAAVFEMTY

-115 EDIAYTVNGE
+115 EDITYTVDGA
-125 EYSLNFSKCGIE
+125 EYSLNFAKCGIE

-160 ENMDVSD
+160 ENTDVSD

-180 IYEEDSIA
+180 VYEEDSIA
-188 DVINDAIDTQSADSE
+188 EVINDAIDTQSADSE
-203 IATYAGRAATR
+203 IAAYAGRAATR

-219 DPGHGGFDPGAIA
+219 DPGHGGYDPGAIA

-240 TLKIAQYCKAALER
+240 TLKIAKYCKDALEK
-254 NGRIQVYMTREADT
+254 NGRIQVYMTRESDT
-268 SVGGATNTSA
+268 SVGGATNASA
-278 DLKNRVAFAASK
+278 DLKNRVSFAVSK

-335 KQLVSLGL
+335 KQLVNLGL
-343 YNRGVKIRQSEN
+343 YNRGVKVRQSEN

-370 IQQSKRN
+370 IHQSKRN

-413 QGIIEYIN
+413 KGIIEYIN
-421 NNVKFGSWQQNG
+421 NNVKFGSWHQNG

-438 TYYNGAYAKNCWEQI
+438 AYYNGTYAKNCWEKI

-459 FDGNGIMQTGWLNL
+459 FDGNGIMQTGWLNI
-473 GETWYYLNANGAMAT
+473 
-488 GWLNL
+488 
-493 GGTWY
+493 GGT
-498 YLNTN
+498 
-503 GAMAIGWA
+503 
-511 KVGNTWYYMNASGAM
+511 
-526 QTGWLNLN
+526 
-534 GTRYY
+534 
-539 LNANGAMAVAWLKLG
+539 
-554 DNWYYLNP
+554 WYYLNP
-562 SSGAMQTGWLKLGS
+562 SSGAMQTGWLKLGDV
-576 TWYYLNTDGTMATGW
+576 WYYLNPFSGAMATGW
-591 LNLGGMTY
+591 LKVGNTWY
-599 YLNEFSGAM
+599 YMNPSNGAM
-608 QTGWLKQNGIWYF
+608 QTGWLDLNGTKYYLK
-621 FNNSG
+621 SDG
-626 ARIGN
+626 AMATAWVKIGN
-631 CWYWVGNSCYYFD
+631 TWYYMNPSSGLMQTGWLKLRSTWYYL
-644 KDGKMAADTW
+644 KSDGTMAADTW
-654 IGDYYVNADGAWIPG
+654 IGDYYVNADGAWVPG
-669 MEKPV
+669 KEKPV

-686 RHADGSYTRLN
+686 RHADGSYIKSN
-697 WEQVGN
+697 WEQIGN

-711 GWMVIGWLK
+711 GWMVTGWLK

-743 NSCYYFDKDGKMAA
+743 NSCYYFDEDGKMAA

-768 DGAWIP
+768 DGAWVP
-774 GQKKDDQNTNQ
+774 GQKKDDQKNDQ
-785 NGNQN
+785 N
-790 ANQSGSQNAGQS
+790 GSQNS
-802 GNQAQTQAQWI
+802 NQNQTQTKAQWVK
-813 NTSGRWWYRHADGSY
+813 TSGRWWYRHADGSY

-833 EQIGNQWYYFDK
+833 EYIDGQWYYFDK
-845 DGWMMTG
+845 DGWMTIG
-852 YQAVSGTWYYLQK
+852 YQAVSGEWYYLQK

-872 LTYTGVTPIMGNSDL
+872 LTYTGVTSIMGNSDL

-900 MFQRSGRTYPADKL
+900 MFQKSGRSYPADKL
-914 NAGGAGN
+914 NAGGAGS
-921 IETFCQIV
+921 IEAFCQIV
-929 YDEAVRE
+929 YDEAVKE

-977 AGAQFSNVTEG
+977 AGAQFSNVAEG

-999 ASKDNLTQGIVDPRF
+999 ASKDGLTQETVDSRF
-1014 QLVTRGSAPYVEW
+1014 NLVTRGSAPYVEW

-1044 YGISL
+1044 YGISM
-1049 MNQYVRPMYS
+1049 MNQYVRPMYT

>member
-1 MRKKHIRSI
+1 MRKKHMRSI
-10 LSIVLCFAMVL
+10 ISVVLCFVMVF

-26 SNVEASEKKNDSEP
+26 SNVEASEKKDDSEP
-40 ALEYVVIDNPS
+40 VLEYVVIDNPS

-63 YSKGTVLSDAVLTYK
+63 YSKGTVLISAALKYK
-78 NVDTEEEYSVEA
+78 NVTTGEEYSVEA
-90 SDIQESAVVFEMSY
+90 SDIQESAAVFEMTY

-115 EDIAYTVNGE
+115 EDITYTVDGT
-125 EYSLNFSKCGIE
+125 EYSLNFAKCGIE

-160 ENMDVSD
+160 ENTDVSD

-180 IYEEDSIA
+180 VYEEDSIA
-188 DVINDAIDTQSADSE
+188 EVINDAIDTQSVDSE

-219 DPGHGGFDPGAIA
+219 DPGHGGYDPGAIA

-240 TLKIAQYCKAALER
+240 TLKIAKYCKAALEK
-254 NGRIQVYMTREADT
+254 NGRIQVYMTRESDT
-268 SVGGATNTSA
+268 SVGGATNASD
-278 DLKNRVAFAASK
+278 DLKNRVSFAASK

-335 KQLVSLGL
+335 KQLVDLGL
-343 YNRGVKIRQSEN
+343 YNRGVKVRQSEN

-370 IQQSKRN
+370 IHQSKRN

-413 QGIIEYIN
+413 KGIIEYIN
-421 NNVKFGSWQQNG
+421 NNVKFGSWHQNG

-438 TYYNGAYAKNCWEQI
+438 AYYNGTYAKNCWEKI

-459 FDGNGIMQTGWLNL
+459 FDGNGIMQTGWLNI
-473 GETWYYLNANGAMAT
+473 GGTWYYLNPSSGAMAT
-488 GWLNL
+488 GWLKL
-493 GGTWY
+493 GDVWY
-498 YLNTN
+498 YLNPSSGT
-503 GAMAIGWA
+503 MATGWL
-511 KVGNTWYYMNASGAM
+511 KVGNTWYYMNPSNGAM
-526 QTGWLNLN
+526 QTGWLDLN
-534 GTRYY
+534 GTKYY
-539 LNANGAMAVAWLKLG
+539 LKSDGAMATTWVKIG
-554 DNWYYLNP
+554 NTWYYMNP

-576 TWYYLNTDGTMATGW
+576 TWYYLNADGTMA
-591 LNLGGMTY
+591 
-599 YLNEFSGAM
+599 
-608 QTGWLKQNGIWYF
+608 
-621 FNNSG
+621 
-626 ARIGN
+626 
-631 CWYWVGNSCYYFD
+631 
-644 KDGKMAADTW
+644 ADNW
-654 IGDYYVNADGAWIPG
+654 IGDYYVNADGAWVPG
-669 MEKPV
+669 KEKPV

-686 RHADGSYTRLN
+686 RHADGSYTKSN
-697 WEQVGN
+697 WEQIGN
-703 QWYYFDKD
+703 QWFYFDKD
-711 GWMVIGWLK
+711 GWMVTGWLK

-768 DGAWIP
+768 DGAWVP
-774 GQKKDDQNTNQ
+774 GQKKDDQKNDQ
-785 NGNQN
+785 N
-790 ANQSGSQNAGQS
+790 GSQNS
-802 GNQAQTQAQWI
+802 NQNQTQTKAQWI

-833 EQIGNQWYYFDK
+833 EYIDGQWYYFDK
-845 DGWMMTG
+845 EGWMTIG
-852 YQAVSGTWYYLQK
+852 YQAVSGEWYYLQK

-872 LTYTGVTPIMGNSDL
+872 LTYTGVTSIMGNSDL
-887 SSDKNTVVNKMVR
+887 SNDKNTVVNKMVR
-900 MFQRSGRTYPADKL
+900 MFQKSGRSYPADKL
-914 NAGGAGN
+914 NAGGAGS
-921 IETFCQIV
+921 IEAFCQIV
-929 YDEAVRE
+929 YDEAVKE
-936 GVKPEIVFG
+936 GVKPEIAFG

-977 AGAQFSNVTEG
+977 AGAQFSNVAEG

-999 ASKDNLTQGIVDPRF
+999 ASKDGLTQETVDSRF
-1014 QLVTRGSAPYVEW
+1014 NLVTRGSAPYVEW

-1049 MNQYVRPMYS
+1049 MNQYVRPMYT

>member
-1 MRKKHIRSI
+1 MRKKHMRSI
-10 LSIVLCFAMVL
+10 ISVVLCFAMVL

-26 SNVEASEKKNDSEP
+26 SNVEASEKENDSEP
-40 ALEYVVIDNPS
+40 VLEYVVIDNPS

-63 YSKGTVLSDAVLTYK
+63 YSKGTVLTSAALKYK
-78 NVDTEEEYSVEA
+78 NVTTGEEYSVEA
-90 SDIQESAVVFEMSY
+90 SDIQESAAVFKMTY

-115 EDIAYTVNGE
+115 EDITYTVDGT
-125 EYSLNFSKCGIE
+125 EYSLNFAKCGIE

-160 ENMDVSD
+160 ENTDVSD

-180 IYEEDSIA
+180 VYEEDSIA
-188 DVINDAIDTQSADSE
+188 EVINDAIDTQSADYE

-219 DPGHGGFDPGAIA
+219 DPGHGGYDPGAIA

-240 TLKIAQYCKAALER
+240 TLKIAKYCKDALEK
-254 NGRIQVYMTREADT
+254 NGRIQVYMTRESDT
-268 SVGGATNTSA
+268 SVGGATNASA
-278 DLKNRVAFAASK
+278 DLKNRVSFAASK

-335 KQLVSLGL
+335 KQLVNLGL
-343 YNRGVKIRQSEN
+343 YNRGVKVRQSEN

-370 IQQSKRN
+370 IHQSKRN

-413 QGIIEYIN
+413 KGIIEYIN
-421 NNVKFGSWQQNG
+421 NNVQFGNWQQNG

-438 TYYNGAYAKNCWEQI
+438 VYYNGVYAKNCWEKI
-453 DGYWYH
+453 DGLWYY

-473 GETWYYLNANGAMAT
+473 NGTCYYLNANG
-488 GWLNL
+488 
-493 GGTWY
+493 
-498 YLNTN
+498 
-503 GAMAIGWA
+503 
-511 KVGNTWYYMNASGAM
+511 S
-526 QTGWLNLN
+526 
-534 GTRYY
+534 
-539 LNANGAMAVAWLKLG
+539 
-554 DNWYYLNP
+554 
-562 SSGAMQTGWLKLGS
+562 
-576 TWYYLNTDGTMATGW
+576 
-591 LNLGGMTY
+591 
-599 YLNEFSGAM
+599 M
-608 QTGWLKQNGIWYF
+608 QTGWLKQDGIWYYF
-621 FNNSG
+621 TTSG
-626 ARIGN
+626 ARVN
-631 CWYWVGNSCYYFD
+631 DCWYWVGQQCYYFD

-654 IGDYYVNADGAWIPG
+654 IGDYYVNTSGAWIPG
-669 MEKPV
+669 MEKAV
-674 DKWINT
+674 DKWIRT

-686 RHADGSYTRLN
+686 RHADGSYTKLN
-697 WEQVGN
+697 WEQIGN

-711 GWMVIGWLK
+711 GWMVTGWLKLSDTWYYMNSSGARVSGSWQWVGQQCYYFDKDGKMVANTWIGDYYVNANGAWIPGKEKPVDKWINTSGRWRYRHADGNYTKLNWEQIGNQWYYFDKDGWMVTGWLK

-725 YYMNTSGAR
+725 YYMNTNGAR
-734 VSNCWTWVG
+734 VSNCWQWVG
-743 NSCYYFDKDGKMAA
+743 NRCYYFDQDGKMAA

-768 DGAWIP
+768 DGAWLP
-774 GQKKDDQNTNQ
+774 GKKKDDQKNDQ

-790 ANQSGSQNAGQS
+790 SNQ
-802 GNQAQTQAQWI
+802 NQIQTKAQWV
-813 NTSGRWWYRHADGSY
+813 NTSGRWWYRHADGSC

-833 EQIGNQWYYFDK
+833 EYIDSQWYYFDK
-845 DGWMMTG
+845 DGWMTTG
-852 YQAVSGTWYYLQK
+852 YQAVSGEWYYLQK

-872 LTYTGVTPIMGNSDL
+872 LTYTGVTSIMGNSDL

-900 MFQRSGRTYPADKL
+900 MFQKSGRSYPADKL
-914 NAGGAGN
+914 NAGGAGS
-921 IETFCQIV
+921 IEAFCQIV
-929 YDEAVRE
+929 YGEAVKE

-977 AGAQFSNVTEG
+977 AGAQFSNVAEG

-999 ASKDNLTQGIVDPRF
+999 ASKDSLTQETVDPRF
-1014 QLVTRGSAPYVEW
+1014 NLVTRGSAPYVEW

>member
-1 MRKKHIRSI
+1 MRKKHMRSI
-10 LSIVLCFAMVL
+10 ISLVLCFAMVL

-26 SNVEASEKKNDSEP
+26 SNVEASEKKDDSEP

-63 YSKGTVLSDAVLTYK
+63 YSKGTVLTSAVLKYK
-78 NVDTEEEYSVEA
+78 NVTTGEEYSVEA
-90 SDIQESAVVFEMSY
+90 SDIQESAAVFEMTY

-115 EDIAYTVNGE
+115 EDITYTVDGA
-125 EYSLNFSKCGIE
+125 EYSLNFAKCGIE

-160 ENMDVSD
+160 ENTDVSD

-180 IYEEDSIA
+180 VYEEDSIA
-188 DVINDAIDTQSADSE
+188 EVINDAIDTQSADSE
-203 IATYAGRAATR
+203 IAAYAGRAATR

-219 DPGHGGFDPGAIA
+219 DPGHGGYDPGAIA

-240 TLKIAQYCKAALER
+240 TLKIAKYCKDALEK
-254 NGRIQVYMTREADT
+254 NGRIQVYMTRESDT
-268 SVGGATNTSA
+268 SVGGATNASA
-278 DLKNRVAFAASK
+278 DLKNRVSFAVSK

-335 KQLVSLGL
+335 KQLVNLGL
-343 YNRGVKIRQSEN
+343 YNRGVKVRQSEN

-370 IQQSKRN
+370 IHQSKRN

-413 QGIIEYIN
+413 KGIIEYIN
-421 NNVKFGSWQQNG
+421 NNVKFGSWHQNG

-438 TYYNGAYAKNCWEQI
+438 AYYNGTYAKNCWEKI

-459 FDGNGIMQTGWLNL
+459 FDGNGIMQTGWLNI
-473 GETWYYLNANGAMAT
+473 
-488 GWLNL
+488 
-493 GGTWY
+493 GGT
-498 YLNTN
+498 
-503 GAMAIGWA
+503 
-511 KVGNTWYYMNASGAM
+511 
-526 QTGWLNLN
+526 
-534 GTRYY
+534 
-539 LNANGAMAVAWLKLG
+539 
-554 DNWYYLNP
+554 WYYLNP
-562 SSGAMQTGWLKLGS
+562 SSGAMQTGWLKLGDV
-576 TWYYLNTDGTMATGW
+576 WYYLNPFSGAMATGW
-591 LNLGGMTY
+591 LKVGNTWY
-599 YLNEFSGAM
+599 YMNPSNGAM
-608 QTGWLKQNGIWYF
+608 QTGWLDLNGTKYYLK
-621 FNNSG
+621 SDG
-626 ARIGN
+626 AMATAWVKIGN
-631 CWYWVGNSCYYFD
+631 TWYYMNPSSGLMQTGWLKLRSTWYYL
-644 KDGKMAADTW
+644 KSDGTMAADTW
-654 IGDYYVNADGAWIPG
+654 IGDYYVNADGAWVPG
-669 MEKPV
+669 KEKPV

-686 RHADGSYTRLN
+686 RHADGSYIKSN
-697 WEQVGN
+697 WEQIGN

-711 GWMVIGWLK
+711 GWMVTGWLK

-743 NSCYYFDKDGKMAA
+743 NSCYYFDEDGKMAA

-768 DGAWIP
+768 DGAWVP
-774 GQKKDDQNTNQ
+774 GQKKDDQKNDQ
-785 NGNQN
+785 N
-790 ANQSGSQNAGQS
+790 GSQNS
-802 GNQAQTQAQWI
+802 NQNQTQTKAQWVK
-813 NTSGRWWYRHADGSY
+813 TSGRWWYRHADGSY

-833 EQIGNQWYYFDK
+833 EYIDGQWYYFDK
-845 DGWMMTG
+845 DGWMTIG
-852 YQAVSGTWYYLQK
+852 YQAVSGEWYYLQK

-872 LTYTGVTPIMGNSDL
+872 LTYTGVTSIMGNSDL

-900 MFQRSGRTYPADKL
+900 MFQKSGTSYPADKL
-914 NAGGAGN
+914 NAGGAGS
-921 IETFCQIV
+921 IEAFCQIV
-929 YDEAVRE
+929 YDEAVKE

-977 AGAQFSNVTEG
+977 AGAQFSNVAEG

-999 ASKDNLTQGIVDPRF
+999 ASKDGLTQETVDSRF
-1014 QLVTRGSAPYVEW
+1014 NLVTRGSAPYVEW

-1044 YGISL
+1044 YGISM
-1049 MNQYVRPMYS
+1049 MNQYVRPMYT

>member
-1 MRKKHIRSI
+1 MRKKHMRSI
-10 LSIVLCFAMVL
+10 ISLVLCFAMVL

-26 SNVEASEKKNDSEP
+26 SNVEASEEKDDSEP

-63 YSKGTVLSDAVLTYK
+63 YSKGTVLTSAVLKYK
-78 NVDTEEEYSVEA
+78 NVTTGEEYSVEA
-90 SDIQESAVVFEMSY
+90 SDIQESAAVFEMTY

-115 EDIAYTVNGE
+115 EDITYTVDGA
-125 EYSLNFSKCGIE
+125 EYSLNFAKCGIE

-160 ENMDVSD
+160 ENTDVSD

-180 IYEEDSIA
+180 VYEEDSIA
-188 DVINDAIDTQSADSE
+188 EVINDAIDTQSADSE
-203 IATYAGRAATR
+203 IAAYAGRAATR

-219 DPGHGGFDPGAIA
+219 DPGHGGYDPGAIA

-240 TLKIAQYCKAALER
+240 TLKIAKYCKDALEK
-254 NGRIQVYMTREADT
+254 NGRIQVYMTRESDT
-268 SVGGATNTSA
+268 SVGGATNASA
-278 DLKNRVAFAASK
+278 DLKNRVSFAVSK

-335 KQLVSLGL
+335 KQLVNLGL
-343 YNRGVKIRQSEN
+343 YNRGVKVRQSEN

-370 IQQSKRN
+370 IHQSKRN

-413 QGIIEYIN
+413 KGIIEYIN
-421 NNVKFGSWQQNG
+421 NNVKFGSWHQNG

-438 TYYNGAYAKNCWEQI
+438 AYYNGTYAKNCWEKI

-459 FDGNGIMQTGWLNL
+459 FDGNGIMQTGWLNI
-473 GETWYYLNANGAMAT
+473 
-488 GWLNL
+488 
-493 GGTWY
+493 GGT
-498 YLNTN
+498 
-503 GAMAIGWA
+503 
-511 KVGNTWYYMNASGAM
+511 
-526 QTGWLNLN
+526 
-534 GTRYY
+534 
-539 LNANGAMAVAWLKLG
+539 
-554 DNWYYLNP
+554 WYYLNP
-562 SSGAMQTGWLKLGS
+562 SSGAMQTGWLKLGDV
-576 TWYYLNTDGTMATGW
+576 WYYLNPFSGAMATGW
-591 LNLGGMTY
+591 LKVGNTWY
-599 YLNEFSGAM
+599 YMNPSNGAM
-608 QTGWLKQNGIWYF
+608 QTGWLDLNGTKYYLK
-621 FNNSG
+621 SDG
-626 ARIGN
+626 AMATAWVKIGN
-631 CWYWVGNSCYYFD
+631 TWYYMNPSSGLMQTGWLKLRSTWYYL
-644 KDGKMAADTW
+644 KSDGTMAADTW
-654 IGDYYVNADGAWIPG
+654 IGDYYVNADGAWVPG
-669 MEKPV
+669 KEKPV

-686 RHADGSYTRLN
+686 RHADGSYIKSN
-697 WEQVGN
+697 WEQIGN

-711 GWMVIGWLK
+711 GWMVTGWLK

-743 NSCYYFDKDGKMAA
+743 NSCYYFDEDGKMAA

-768 DGAWIP
+768 DGAWVP
-774 GQKKDDQNTNQ
+774 GQKKDDQKNDQ
-785 NGNQN
+785 N
-790 ANQSGSQNAGQS
+790 GSQNS
-802 GNQAQTQAQWI
+802 NQNQTQTKAQWVK
-813 NTSGRWWYRHADGSY
+813 TSGRWWYRHADGSY

-833 EQIGNQWYYFDK
+833 EYIDGQWYYFDK
-845 DGWMMTG
+845 DGWMTIG
-852 YQAVSGTWYYLQK
+852 YQAVSGEWYYLQK

-872 LTYTGVTPIMGNSDL
+872 LTYTGVTSIMGNSDL

-900 MFQRSGRTYPADKL
+900 MFQKSGRSYPADKL
-914 NAGGAGN
+914 NAGGAGS
-921 IETFCQIV
+921 IEAFCQIV
-929 YDEAVRE
+929 YDEAVKE

-977 AGAQFSNVTEG
+977 AGAQFSNVAEG

-999 ASKDNLTQGIVDPRF
+999 ASKDGLTQETVDSRF
-1014 QLVTRGSAPYVEW
+1014 NLVTRGSAPYVEW

-1044 YGISL
+1044 YGISM
-1049 MNQYVRPMYS
+1049 MNQYVRPMYT

>member
-1 MRKKHIRSI
+1 MRKKHMRSI
-10 LSIVLCFAMVL
+10 ISLVLCFAMVL

-26 SNVEASEKKNDSEP
+26 SNVEASEKKDDSEP

-63 YSKGTVLSDAVLTYK
+63 YSKGTVLTSAVLKYK
-78 NVDTEEEYSVEA
+78 NVTTGEEYSVEA
-90 SDIQESAVVFEMSY
+90 SDIQESAAVFEMTY

-115 EDIAYTVNGE
+115 EDITYTVDGA
-125 EYSLNFSKCGIE
+125 EYSLNFAKCGIE

-160 ENMDVSD
+160 ENTDVSD

-180 IYEEDSIA
+180 VYEEDSIA
-188 DVINDAIDTQSADSE
+188 EVINDAIDTQSADSE
-203 IATYAGRAATR
+203 IAAYAGRAATR

-219 DPGHGGFDPGAIA
+219 DPGHGGYDPGAIA

-240 TLKIAQYCKAALER
+240 TLKIAKYCKDALEK
-254 NGRIQVYMTREADT
+254 NGRIQVYMTRESDT
-268 SVGGATNTSA
+268 SVGGATNASA
-278 DLKNRVAFAASK
+278 DLKNRVSFAVSK

-335 KQLVSLGL
+335 KQLVNLGL
-343 YNRGVKIRQSEN
+343 YNRGVKVRQSEN

-370 IQQSKRN
+370 IHQSKRN

-413 QGIIEYIN
+413 KGIIEYIN
-421 NNVKFGSWQQNG
+421 NNVKFGSWHQNG

-438 TYYNGAYAKNCWEQI
+438 AYYNGTYAKNCWEKI

-459 FDGNGIMQTGWLNL
+459 FDGNGIMQTGWLNI
-473 GETWYYLNANGAMAT
+473 
-488 GWLNL
+488 
-493 GGTWY
+493 GGT
-498 YLNTN
+498 
-503 GAMAIGWA
+503 
-511 KVGNTWYYMNASGAM
+511 
-526 QTGWLNLN
+526 
-534 GTRYY
+534 
-539 LNANGAMAVAWLKLG
+539 
-554 DNWYYLNP
+554 WYYLNP
-562 SSGAMQTGWLKLGS
+562 SSGAMQTGWLKLGDV
-576 TWYYLNTDGTMATGW
+576 WYYLNPFSGAMATGW
-591 LNLGGMTY
+591 LKVGNTWY
-599 YLNEFSGAM
+599 YMNPSNGAM
-608 QTGWLKQNGIWYF
+608 QTGWLDLNGTKYYLK
-621 FNNSG
+621 SDG
-626 ARIGN
+626 AMATAWVKIGN
-631 CWYWVGNSCYYFD
+631 TWYYMNPSSGLMQTGWLKLRSTWYYL
-644 KDGKMAADTW
+644 KSDGTMAADTW
-654 IGDYYVNADGAWIPG
+654 IGDYYVNADGAWVPG
-669 MEKPV
+669 KEKPV

-686 RHADGSYTRLN
+686 RHADGSYIKSN
-697 WEQVGN
+697 WEQIGN

-711 GWMVIGWLK
+711 GWMK

-743 NSCYYFDKDGKMAA
+743 NSCYYFDEDGKMAA

-768 DGAWIP
+768 DGAWVP
-774 GQKKDDQNTNQ
+774 GQKKDDQKNDQ
-785 NGNQN
+785 N
-790 ANQSGSQNAGQS
+790 GSQNS
-802 GNQAQTQAQWI
+802 NQNQTQTKAQWVK
-813 NTSGRWWYRHADGSY
+813 TSGRWWYRHADGSY

-833 EQIGNQWYYFDK
+833 EYIDGQWYYFDK
-845 DGWMMTG
+845 DGWMTIG
-852 YQAVSGTWYYLQK
+852 YQAVSGEWYYLQK

-872 LTYTGVTPIMGNSDL
+872 LTYTGVTSIMGNSDL

-900 MFQRSGRTYPADKL
+900 MFQKSGRSYPADKL
-914 NAGGAGN
+914 NAGGAGS
-921 IETFCQIV
+921 IEAFCQIV
-929 YDEAVRE
+929 YDEAVKE

-977 AGAQFSNVTEG
+977 AGAQFSNVAEG

-999 ASKDNLTQGIVDPRF
+999 ASKDGLTQETVDSRF
-1014 QLVTRGSAPYVEW
+1014 NLVTRGSAPYVEW

-1044 YGISL
+1044 YGISM
-1049 MNQYVRPMYS
+1049 MNQYVRPMYT

>member
-1 MRKKHIRSI
+1 MRKKHMRSI
-10 LSIVLCFAMVL
+10 ISLVLCFAMVL

-26 SNVEASEKKNDSEP
+26 SNVEASEKKDDSEP

-63 YSKGTVLSDAVLTYK
+63 YSKGTVLTSAVLKYK
-78 NVDTEEEYSVEA
+78 NVTTGEEYSVEA
-90 SDIQESAVVFEMSY
+90 SDIQESAAVFEMTY

-115 EDIAYTVNGE
+115 EDITYTVDGA
-125 EYSLNFSKCGIE
+125 EYSLNFAKCGIE

-160 ENMDVSD
+160 ENTDVSD

-180 IYEEDSIA
+180 VYEEDSIA
-188 DVINDAIDTQSADSE
+188 EVINDAIDTQSADSE
-203 IATYAGRAATR
+203 IAAYAGRAATR

-219 DPGHGGFDPGAIA
+219 DPGHGGYDPGAIA

-240 TLKIAQYCKAALER
+240 TLKIAKYCKDALEK
-254 NGRIQVYMTREADT
+254 NGRIQVYMTRESDT
-268 SVGGATNTSA
+268 SVGGATNASA
-278 DLKNRVAFAASK
+278 DLKNRVSFAVSK

-335 KQLVSLGL
+335 KQLVNLGL
-343 YNRGVKIRQSEN
+343 YNRGVKVRQSEN

-370 IQQSKRN
+370 IHQSKRN

-413 QGIIEYIN
+413 KGIIEYIN
-421 NNVKFGSWQQNG
+421 NNVKFGSWHQNG

-438 TYYNGAYAKNCWEQI
+438 AYYNGTYAKNCWEKI

-459 FDGNGIMQTGWLNL
+459 FDGNGIMQTGWLNI
-473 GETWYYLNANGAMAT
+473 
-488 GWLNL
+488 
-493 GGTWY
+493 GGT
-498 YLNTN
+498 
-503 GAMAIGWA
+503 
-511 KVGNTWYYMNASGAM
+511 
-526 QTGWLNLN
+526 
-534 GTRYY
+534 
-539 LNANGAMAVAWLKLG
+539 
-554 DNWYYLNP
+554 WYYLNP
-562 SSGAMQTGWLKLGS
+562 SSGAMQTGWLKLGDV
-576 TWYYLNTDGTMATGW
+576 WYYLNPFSGAMATGW
-591 LNLGGMTY
+591 LKVGNTWY
-599 YLNEFSGAM
+599 YMNPSSGLM
-608 QTGWLKQNGIWYF
+608 QTGWLKLRSTWYYLK
-621 FNNSG
+621 S
-626 ARIGN
+626 
-631 CWYWVGNSCYYFD
+631 
-644 KDGKMAADTW
+644 DGTMAADTW
-654 IGDYYVNADGAWIPG
+654 IGDYYVNADGAWVPG
-669 MEKPV
+669 KEKPV

-686 RHADGSYTRLN
+686 RHADGSYIKSN
-697 WEQVGN
+697 WEQIGN

-711 GWMVIGWLK
+711 GWMVTGWLK

-743 NSCYYFDKDGKMAA
+743 NSCYYFDEDGKMAA

-768 DGAWIP
+768 DGAWVP
-774 GQKKDDQNTNQ
+774 GQKKDDQKNDQ
-785 NGNQN
+785 N
-790 ANQSGSQNAGQS
+790 GSQNS
-802 GNQAQTQAQWI
+802 NQNQTQTKAQWVK
-813 NTSGRWWYRHADGSY
+813 TSGRWWYRHADGSY

-833 EQIGNQWYYFDK
+833 EYIDGQWYYFDK
-845 DGWMMTG
+845 DGWMTIG
-852 YQAVSGTWYYLQK
+852 YQAVSGEWYYLQK

-872 LTYTGVTPIMGNSDL
+872 LTYTGVTSIMGNSDL

-900 MFQRSGRTYPADKL
+900 MFQKSGRSYPADKL
-914 NAGGAGN
+914 NAGGAGS
-921 IETFCQIV
+921 IEAFCQIV
-929 YDEAVRE
+929 YDEAVKE

-977 AGAQFSNVTEG
+977 AGAQFSNVAEG

-999 ASKDNLTQGIVDPRF
+999 ASKDGLTQETVDSRF
-1014 QLVTRGSAPYVEW
+1014 NLVTRGSAPYVEW

-1044 YGISL
+1044 YGISM
-1049 MNQYVRPMYS
+1049 MNQYVRPMYT